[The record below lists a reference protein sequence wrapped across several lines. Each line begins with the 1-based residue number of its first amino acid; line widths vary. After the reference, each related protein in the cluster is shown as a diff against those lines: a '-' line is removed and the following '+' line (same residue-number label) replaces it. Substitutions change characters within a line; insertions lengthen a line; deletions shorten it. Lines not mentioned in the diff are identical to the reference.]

1 MKKYEFNFVSKIALS
16 FLLVISMIL
25 PYLTVVKAET
35 TEAIGVGEAVNQ
47 FDPNSARNNV
57 TVEGYI
63 VGFVKG
69 ETSYSVIADS
79 DTNLAIAD
87 TPGETDVTK
96 MLYIQLPTS
105 PSSYRANFGLKINPS
120 NLGKKIKITGTL
132 DKYFGS
138 HAGLK
143 SPTSIE
149 SVGSEPTEPTEP
161 TNPSVIEGTIAEARA
176 AVGTDRIVQIQG
188 TVTATP
194 GSWGGKAF
202 YVQDES
208 AGVYVFSNSTEA
220 GSLAVGDIVKIT
232 GKTSLFSGEVQFNS
246 PTIERISSGTA
257 PAPQIVNLPID
268 DSIQGKLITLENVKI
283 KDLASSGT
291 YGTFE
296 FKAADAENNEL
307 LIRHDNR
314 TGYQFSQFEA
324 DGFNN
329 NDVITVTGIA
339 SIFNGAYQLKT
350 LNAESFQLVLNY
362 EPTEVTNVK
371 AFPATGEVFAGTKV
385 TLSTDTPNA
394 TIYYTLDGSEP
405 STASEV
411 YNTAAGIVVNEAMTI
426 KAFATATGLNDSGM
440 TTFNFTIKDAPTH
453 ISITEARNKEIGQV
467 VTVSGIVTAKLETAT
482 AHIQDEDGA
491 AIAIYPVDSLTA
503 KVGDRVLVQGKVDE
517 YSGLKQLTNI
527 SLVGMPV
534 PSTIPEAHIIKSIE
548 VGEDNESKLVT
559 IKNVAITGSGQ
570 NFTGT
575 DDAGTFA
582 IYDKTRDS
590 GLVSGK
596 TYGEIT
602 GIVGQYTNH
611 QLLPLRIIE
620 DVTKVQ
626 DIKASHVGGI
636 TAGTKVT
643 LSTMTEGATI
653 YYTLDGSAP
662 TTASTKYTG
671 EIIVNQ
677 PLTIKAIAV
686 KEGLTNS
693 AIATFVYE
701 MIDTNNATISDI
713 QGASHLSPYVNLAVN
728 DVEGI
733 VTFVINSS
741 SFIMQEGETA
751 FDGVKSTAIKVSKS
765 AHNVV
770 VGDVIKVS
778 GNVTEAG
785 GNSRLRDTQIS
796 ATNIT
801 KTGKAV
807 IPEPLVIGED
817 LFPPNKI
824 IDNDGLAIFD
834 PQEDGIDFWESIEYM
849 RVSFPEARVIGPMY
863 NNDSPIVVPSTTN
876 NTFNVNGGLNIA
888 ADDYNPEKIMLEGV
902 AGKNYDS
909 GDRFNEPLIG
919 FVENFTDGYRLNT
932 NNVFPNVTKAHLQ
945 QEVTH
950 LQPVAD
956 KLNVASYNI
965 ENFSNNPDNTSNEK
979 VDRIAATFVNN
990 MKSPDIITLVEVQ
1003 DNDGQIDSGNADA
1016 SESYMRLI
1024 HAIKAAGG
1032 PAYDWI
1038 DVMPINNTVGG
1049 APGGNIRVGY
1059 LYNPTRVSLVS
1070 GIKGL
1075 GNQANTWTADG
1086 SLALNPG
1093 FVDPSKFV
1101 DTRKPIAA
1109 EFEFQD
1115 ERVVIIGAHLNSK
1128 GGDGSLWGPTQPPV
1142 LESVKKRIQLAQAIN
1157 DFIDEGLAINPNLN
1171 LIVAGDMNDFEFTPA
1186 LETLKGDVLT
1196 NMIDKAPE
1204 QDRFTYF
1211 FQGNNQVLDHILVS
1225 NHLADV
1231 TEIDLIHMNANFTE
1245 AQGRASD
1252 HDPVLVQIDLQ
1263 AGKEEIPTPIVPEN
1277 VYSFNHYKTGKLI
1290 VNRPSIS
1297 LTLGEN
1303 TIIKNGIAVFS
1314 QYAEFHGEGF
1324 ANKTVVISPK
1334 KGNAIIDFKGTKIG
1348 SIIIEGKNVKEIRN
1362 LPAGSTIT
1370 YTKGASAEE
1379 IEFK

>member
-1 MKKYEFNFVSKIALS
+1 MKKNEFNFVSKIALS
-16 FLLVISMIL
+16 FLLVISMIM

-47 FDPNSARNNV
+47 FDPNPL
-57 TVEGYI
+57 
-63 VGFVKG
+63 
-69 ETSYSVIADS
+69 
-79 DTNLAIAD
+79 LA
-87 TPGETDVTK
+87 EV
-96 MLYIQLPTS
+96 
-105 PSSYRANFGLKINPS
+105 
-120 NLGKKIKITGTL
+120 
-132 DKYFGS
+132 
-138 HAGLK
+138 
-143 SPTSIE
+143 
-149 SVGSEPTEPTEP
+149 
-161 TNPSVIEGTIAEARA
+161 TIAEARA
-176 AVGTDRIVQIQG
+176 AVGTDLTVQIQG
-188 TVTATP
+188 TVTTTP
-194 GSWGGKAF
+194 GNWGGKAF

-208 AGVYVFSNSTEA
+208 AGVYVFSSSAEA
-220 GSLAVGDIVKIT
+220 GSLTVGDIVKIT
-232 GKTSLFSGEVQFNS
+232 GKTSLFNGEVQFNS

-257 PAPQIVNLPID
+257 PAPQTVNLPID
-268 DSIQGKLITLENVKI
+268 DSIQGELITLENVKI
-283 KDLASSGT
+283 KDLAPSGT

-296 FKAADAENNEL
+296 FKAVDAAKNEL

-324 DGFNN
+324 NGFNN

-339 SIFNGAYQLKT
+339 SIFNGIYQLKT
-350 LNAESFQLVLNY
+350 LSAESFRLVSNY
-362 EPTEVTNVK
+362 EPIQVETIK
-371 AFPATGEVFAGTKV
+371 ASPATGEVYAGTKV
-385 TLSTDTPNA
+385 TLSTNTPNA
-394 TIYYTLDGSEP
+394 TIYYTIDGSEP

-411 YNTAAGIVVNEAMTI
+411 YDAAAGIVVNEALTI
-426 KAFATATGLNDSGM
+426 KAFAIATGLDDSEM
-440 TTFNFTIKDAPTH
+440 ASFHYAVKNEPTA
-453 ISITEARNKEIGQV
+453 ISITEARNKEIGQNV
-467 VTVSGIVTAKLETAT
+467 IVTGIVTAKLETAT

-503 KVGDRVLVQGKVDE
+503 NVGDRVTVQGQVAE
-517 YSGLKQLTNI
+517 YSGLKQLMNI
-527 SLVGMPV
+527 SLVGLPV
-534 PSTIPEAHIIKSIE
+534 PSTIPEPHIIKSID
-548 VGEDNESKLVT
+548 VAEDNESKLVT

-575 DDAGTFA
+575 DEVGTFA

-611 QLLPLRIIE
+611 QLLPIRIID

-626 DIKASHVGGI
+626 DIKASHVGGV
-636 TAGTKVT
+636 TAGTKVS

-653 YYTLDGSAP
+653 YYTVDGSTP
-662 TTASTKYTG
+662 TTASTKYSG
-671 EIIVNQ
+671 EILVNE
-677 PLTIKAIAV
+677 PMMIKAIAV

-701 MIDTNNATISDI
+701 IIDTKNAKISDI
-713 QGASHLSPYVNLAVN
+713 QGASHKSPYVDLTVN

-741 SFIMQEGETA
+741 NFIMQENESA
-751 FDGVKSTAIKVSKS
+751 FDSVKSTAIKVNKS
-765 AHNVV
+765 GHKVA
-770 VGDVIKVS
+770 VGEVIKVS
-778 GNVTEAG
+778 GNVVEAG
-785 GNSRLRDTQIS
+785 GNSRLTDTQIT

-801 KTGKAV
+801 KTGTAV
-807 IPEPLVIGED
+807 IPKALVIGED

-849 RVSFPEARVIGPMY
+849 RVSFPDARVIGPIY

-888 ADDYNPEKIMLEGV
+888 TDDYNPEKIMLEGV
-902 AGKNYDS
+902 EGKNYDS
-909 GDRFNEPLIG
+909 GDRFNEALIG

-932 NNVFPNVTKAHLQ
+932 NKVFPEVTKANHQ

-950 LQPVAD
+950 LEPVAD

-965 ENFSNNPDNTSNEK
+965 ENFSNNPANTSNEK
-979 VDRIAATFVNN
+979 VARIAATFVNN

-1003 DNDGQIDSGNADA
+1003 DNDGQTDSGNADA

-1024 HAIKAAGG
+1024 NAIKAAGG

-1059 LYNPTRVSLVS
+1059 LYNPMRVSLVT
-1070 GIKGL
+1070 GIKGM
-1075 GNQANTWTADG
+1075 GDQANAWTTDG

-1109 EFEFQD
+1109 EFEFQE

-1142 LESVKKRIQLAQAIN
+1142 LESVTKRIQLAQAIN
-1157 DFIDEGLAINPNLN
+1157 DFIDEGLAKNPDLN
-1171 LIVAGDMNDFEFTPA
+1171 IIVAGDMNDFEFTPA
-1186 LETLKGDVLT
+1186 LGTLKGDVLT
-1196 NMIDKAPE
+1196 NMVDKAPE

-1225 NHLADV
+1225 NNLADV
-1231 TEIDLIHMNANFTE
+1231 TDIDLIHINANFTE

-1252 HDPVLVQIDLQ
+1252 HDPVLVQIDLK
-1263 AGKEEIPTPIVPEN
+1263 AGKEEIPTPIKPEN
-1277 VYSFNHYKTGKLI
+1277 VYSFNNYKTGKLI
-1290 VNRPSIS
+1290 VNRPSVS

-1303 TIIKNGIAVFS
+1303 TNIKNGIAVFS
-1314 QYAEFHGEGF
+1314 EYAEFHGVGF
-1324 ANKTVVISPK
+1324 ADKTVTISPK

-1348 SIIIEGKNVKEIRN
+1348 EIIIEGKNVKEIRN
-1362 LPAGSTIT
+1362 LPAGANIA

>member
-1 MKKYEFNFVSKIALS
+1 MKRYKINFVSKIALS

-25 PYLTVVKAET
+25 PYFTVVKADT

-47 FDPNSARNNV
+47 FDPTTVKSNV

-63 VGFVKG
+63 VGFAKS

-79 DTNLAIAD
+79 DTNIAIAD

-96 MLYIQLPTS
+96 MLYIQLP
-105 PSSYRANFGLKINPS
+105 SSYRANFGLYTNPS
-120 NLGKKIKITGTL
+120 NLGKKVKITGSL
-132 DKYFGS
+132 EKYFGN

-149 SVGSEPTEPTEP
+149 FVGDDTTEP
-161 TNPSVIEGTIAEARA
+161 NPPETATIAEARA
-176 AVGTDRIVQIQG
+176 AVGTDRTVQIQG
-188 TVTATP
+188 TVTTTP

-202 YVQDES
+202 YVQDET
-208 AGVYVFSNSTEA
+208 AGVYVFSSSAEA

-232 GKTSLFSGEVQFNS
+232 GKTSLYSGEVQFNS
-246 PTIERISSGTA
+246 PTIERLSTGTA
-257 PAPQIVNLPID
+257 PAPQTVTLPID
-268 DSIQGKLITLENVKI
+268 DSLQGELITIENVKI
-283 KDLASSGT
+283 KDLAPSGT

-296 FKAADAENNEL
+296 FKAVDAANNEL

-329 NDVITVTGIA
+329 KDVITVTGIA
-339 SIFNGAYQLKT
+339 SIFNGTYQLKT
-350 LNAESFQLVLNY
+350 LSAESFQLVSNY
-362 EPTEVTNVK
+362 EPTQVGNIK
-371 AFPATGEVFAGTKV
+371 ALPATGEVYAGTKV

-394 TIYYTLDGSEP
+394 TIYYTIDGTEP
-405 STASEV
+405 TTASEI
-411 YNTAAGIVVNEAMTI
+411 YDAAAGIVVNKAMTI
-426 KAFATATGLNDSGM
+426 KAFATATGLDDSEVAS
-440 TTFNFTIKDAPTH
+440 FNFTVKEEPTV
-453 ISITEARNKEIGQV
+453 ISITEARNKEIGQTV
-467 VTVSGIVTAKLETAT
+467 IVSGIVTAKLETAT

-491 AIAIYPVDSLTA
+491 AIAIYPADSLA
-503 KVGDRVLVQGKVDE
+503 ANVGDRVTVQGQVAE
-517 YSGLKQLTNI
+517 YSGLKQLMNI
-527 SLVGMPV
+527 SLVGVPV
-534 PSTIPEAHIIKSIE
+534 PSTIPEPHIIKSNE
-548 VGEDNESKLVT
+548 VAEDNESKLVT

-575 DDAGTFA
+575 DEVGTFA

-602 GIVGQYTNH
+602 GIIGQYTNH
-611 QLLPLRIIE
+611 QLLPIRIIE

-626 DIKASHVGGI
+626 DIKASHVGGV
-636 TAGTKVT
+636 TAGTKVS

-653 YYTLDGSAP
+653 YYTMDGSTP
-662 TTASTKYTG
+662 TTASTKYTE
-671 EIIVNQ
+671 EILVNK
-677 PLTIKAIAV
+677 PMTIKAIAV

-701 MIDTNNATISDI
+701 IIDTKNAKISDI
-713 QGASHLSPYVNLAVN
+713 QGASHTSPYVDLTVN

-741 SFIMQEGETA
+741 SFIMQEVDSA
-751 FDGVKSTAIKVSKS
+751 FDGVKSTAIKVNKS
-765 AHNVV
+765 AHNVA
-770 VGDVIKVS
+770 VGDIIKVS
-778 GNVTEAG
+778 GKVMEEG
-785 GNSRLRDTQIS
+785 GNSRLKDTQIS
-796 ATNIT
+796 AANIT
-801 KTGKAV
+801 KTGTAV
-807 IPEPLVIGED
+807 IPEALVIGED

-824 IDNDGLAIFD
+824 IDNDAFSIFD

-849 RVSFPEARVIGPMY
+849 RVSFPEARVIGPIY

-909 GDRFNEPLIG
+909 GDRFNEALIG

-932 NNVFPNVTKAHLQ
+932 NKVFPEVTKANIQ

-950 LQPVAD
+950 LEPVAD

-965 ENFSNNPDNTSNEK
+965 ENFSNNPANTSNEK
-979 VDRIAATFVNN
+979 VARIASTFVKN

-1024 HAIKAAGG
+1024 NAIKAAGG

-1059 LYNPTRVSLVS
+1059 LYNPTRVSLVT
-1070 GIKGL
+1070 GTKGL
-1075 GNQANTWTADG
+1075 GDQANTWTADG

-1109 EFEFQD
+1109 EFEFQE

-1142 LESVKKRIQLAQAIN
+1142 LESVTKRIQLAQAIN
-1157 DFIDEGLAINPNLN
+1157 DFIDEGLAINPELN
-1171 LIVAGDMNDFEFTPA
+1171 IIVAGDMNDFEFTPA

-1196 NMIDKAPE
+1196 NMVDKAPE

-1225 NHLADV
+1225 NNLADDAK
-1231 TEIDLIHMNANFTE
+1231 IDLIHMNANFTE

-1252 HDPVLVQIDLQ
+1252 HDPVLVQIDLK
-1263 AGKEEIPTPIVPEN
+1263 AGNEEVPTPIIPEN
-1277 VYSFNHYKTGKLI
+1277 VYNFDNYKTGKLI
-1290 VNRPSIS
+1290 MNRESIS
-1297 LTLGEN
+1297 LTLGKN
-1303 TIIKNGIAVFS
+1303 TNIKNGIAVFS
-1314 QYAEFHGEGF
+1314 EYAEFHGEGF
-1324 ANKTVVISPK
+1324 ADKTVTISPK
-1334 KGNAIIDFKGTKIG
+1334 KGNAIIDFKGTQIG
-1348 SIIIEGKNVKEIRN
+1348 KIIIEGKNVKEIRN
-1362 LPAGSTIT
+1362 LPTEANIT
-1370 YTKGASAEE
+1370 YTKGASEEE

>member
-1 MKKYEFNFVSKIALS
+1 MKKYEFNFVSKMALS
-16 FLLVISMIL
+16 FILVISMML
-25 PYLTVVKAET
+25 PYLSVVKAET
-35 TEAIGVGEAVNQ
+35 TEAIGVEEAVNQ
-47 FDPNSARNNV
+47 FDS
-57 TVEGYI
+57 
-63 VGFVKG
+63 
-69 ETSYSVIADS
+69 TSE
-79 DTNLAIAD
+79 L
-87 TPGETDVTK
+87 
-96 MLYIQLPTS
+96 
-105 PSSYRANFGLKINPS
+105 
-120 NLGKKIKITGTL
+120 
-132 DKYFGS
+132 
-138 HAGLK
+138 
-143 SPTSIE
+143 
-149 SVGSEPTEPTEP
+149 
-161 TNPSVIEGTIAEARA
+161 TIAEARA
-176 AVGTDRIVQIQG
+176 AVGTDRTVQIQG
-188 TVTATP
+188 TVTTTP
-194 GSWGGKAF
+194 GNWGSKAF

-208 AGVYVFSNSTEA
+208 AGVYVYSSSAEA
-220 GSLAVGDIVKIT
+220 GSLTVGDIVKIT
-232 GKTSLFSGEVQFNS
+232 GKTSLYNGEVQFNS
-246 PTIERISSGTA
+246 PTIERISTGTA
-257 PAPQIVNLPID
+257 PAPQTVNLPID
-268 DSIQGKLITLENVKI
+268 DSIQGELITLENVKI
-283 KDLASSGT
+283 KDLRSSGT
-291 YGTFE
+291 SGTFE
-296 FKAADAENNEL
+296 FKAVDAANNEL

-314 TGYQFSQFEA
+314 TGYQLSQFEA

-339 SIFNGAYQLKT
+339 SIFNGTYQLKT
-350 LNAESFQLVLNY
+350 LKAESFQLVLNY
-362 EPTEVTNVK
+362 EPTQVANIK
-371 AFPATGEVFAGTKV
+371 AFPATGEVYAGTKV

-394 TIYYTLDGSEP
+394 TIYYTTDGSEP

-411 YNTAAGIVVNEAMTI
+411 NDAAAGIVVNKAMTI
-426 KAFATATGLNDSGM
+426 KAFATATGLNDSEM
-440 TTFNFTIKDAPTH
+440 ASFNYAVKEEPTV
-453 ISITEARNKEIGQV
+453 ISITEARNKEVGQNV
-467 VTVSGIVTAKLETAT
+467 IISGIVTAKLETAT

-491 AIAIYPVDSLTA
+491 AIAIYPVDRLTA
-503 KVGDRVLVQGKVDE
+503 NVGDRVTVQGQVAE
-517 YSGLKQLTNI
+517 YSGLKQLINI

-534 PSTIPEAHIIKSIE
+534 PSTIPEPHIIKSIE
-548 VGEDNESKLVT
+548 VAEDNESKLVT

-575 DDAGTFA
+575 DEVGTFA

-611 QLLPLRIIE
+611 QLLPIRIIE

-626 DIKASHVGGI
+626 DIKPSHVGGV

-653 YYTLDGSAP
+653 YYTVDGSTP

-671 EIIVNQ
+671 EILVNN
-677 PLTIKAIAV
+677 PMTIKAVAV
-686 KEGLTNS
+686 KEGLANS
-693 AIATFVYE
+693 TIAIFIYE
-701 MIDTNNATISDI
+701 IIDTENATISDI
-713 QGASHLSPYVNLAVN
+713 QGASHISPYVDLTVN

-733 VTFVINSS
+733 VTFVINST
-741 SFIMQEGETA
+741 SFIMQEVESE
-751 FDGVKSTAIKVSKS
+751 FDGVKSTAIKVNKS

-770 VGDVIKVS
+770 VGEIIKVS
-778 GNVTEAG
+778 GNVKEEG
-785 GNSRLRDTQIS
+785 GNSRLKDTQIS

-801 KTGKAV
+801 KTGTAA
-807 IPEPLVIGED
+807 IPEALVIGKD
-817 LFPPNKI
+817 LIPPTKI
-824 IDNDGLAIFD
+824 IDNDAFAIFD

-849 RVSFPEARVIGPMY
+849 RTSFPDARVIGPIY

-902 AGKNYDS
+902 AGKNYES
-909 GDRFNEPLIG
+909 GDRFNEALIG

-932 NNVFPNVTKAHLQ
+932 NKVFPEVTKANLQ

-950 LQPVAD
+950 LEPVAD
-956 KLNVASYNI
+956 KLNVASYNV
-965 ENFSNNPDNTSNEK
+965 ENFSNNLANTSNEK
-979 VDRIAATFVNN
+979 VARIAATFVNN

-1024 HAIKAAGG
+1024 NAIKAAGG

-1059 LYNPTRVSLVS
+1059 LYNPTRVSLVT
-1070 GIKGL
+1070 GIKGV
-1075 GNQANTWTADG
+1075 GDQANKWTADG

-1093 FVDPSKFV
+1093 FVDPSKFA

-1109 EFEFQD
+1109 EFEFQE

-1142 LESVKKRIQLAQAIN
+1142 LESVTKRLQLAQAIN
-1157 DFIDEGLAINPNLN
+1157 DFIDEGLAINPDLN
-1171 LIVAGDMNDFEFTPA
+1171 FIVAGDMNDFEFTPA

-1204 QDRFTYF
+1204 TDRFTYF

-1225 NHLADV
+1225 NNLADV
-1231 TEIDLIHMNANFTE
+1231 TDIDLIHINANFTE

-1252 HDPVLVQIDLQ
+1252 HDPVLVQIDLK
-1263 AGKEEIPTPIVPEN
+1263 AGKEEIPTPIIPEN
-1277 VYSFNHYKTGKLI
+1277 VYSFNNYKTGKLI
-1290 VNRPSIS
+1290 VNRPSVS

-1314 QYAEFHGEGF
+1314 EYAEFHGVGF
-1324 ANKTVVISPK
+1324 VDKTVTISPK

-1348 SIIIEGKNVKEIRN
+1348 EIIIEGKNVKEIRN
-1362 LPAGSTIT
+1362 LPAGTTIT
-1370 YTKGASAEE
+1370 YTKGASAAE

>member
-1 MKKYEFNFVSKIALS
+1 MKKNEFNFVSKIALS
-16 FLLVISMIL
+16 FLLVISMIM

-47 FDPNSARNNV
+47 FDPNPL
-57 TVEGYI
+57 
-63 VGFVKG
+63 
-69 ETSYSVIADS
+69 
-79 DTNLAIAD
+79 LA
-87 TPGETDVTK
+87 EV
-96 MLYIQLPTS
+96 
-105 PSSYRANFGLKINPS
+105 
-120 NLGKKIKITGTL
+120 
-132 DKYFGS
+132 
-138 HAGLK
+138 
-143 SPTSIE
+143 
-149 SVGSEPTEPTEP
+149 
-161 TNPSVIEGTIAEARA
+161 TIAEARA
-176 AVGTDRIVQIQG
+176 AVGTDLTVQIQG
-188 TVTATP
+188 TVTTTP
-194 GSWGGKAF
+194 GNWGGKAF

-208 AGVYVFSNSTEA
+208 AGVYVFSSSTEA
-220 GSLAVGDIVKIT
+220 GSLVVGDIVKIT
-232 GKTSLFSGEVQFNS
+232 GKTSLFNGEVQFNS

-257 PAPQIVNLPID
+257 PAPQTVNLPID
-268 DSIQGKLITLENVKI
+268 DSIQGELITLENVKI
-283 KDLASSGT
+283 KDLAPSGT

-296 FKAADAENNEL
+296 FKAVDAAKNEL

-324 DGFNN
+324 NGFNN

-339 SIFNGAYQLKT
+339 SIFNGIYQLKT
-350 LNAESFQLVLNY
+350 LSAESFRLVSNY
-362 EPTEVTNVK
+362 EPIQVETIK
-371 AFPATGEVFAGTKV
+371 ASPATGEVYAGTKV
-385 TLSTDTPNA
+385 TLSTNTPNA
-394 TIYYTLDGSEP
+394 TIYYTIDGSEP

-411 YNTAAGIVVNEAMTI
+411 YDAAAGIVVNEALTI
-426 KAFATATGLNDSGM
+426 KAFAIATGLDDSEM
-440 TTFNFTIKDAPTH
+440 ASFHYAVKNEPTA
-453 ISITEARNKEIGQV
+453 ISITEARNKEIGQNV
-467 VTVSGIVTAKLETAT
+467 IVTGIVTAKLETAT

-503 KVGDRVLVQGKVDE
+503 NVGDRVTVQGQVAE
-517 YSGLKQLTNI
+517 YSGLKQLMNI
-527 SLVGMPV
+527 SLVGLPV
-534 PSTIPEAHIIKSIE
+534 PSTIPEPHIIKSID
-548 VGEDNESKLVT
+548 VAEDNESKLVT

-575 DDAGTFA
+575 DEVGTFA

-611 QLLPLRIIE
+611 QLLPIRIID

-626 DIKASHVGGI
+626 DIKASHVGGV
-636 TAGTKVT
+636 TAGTKVS

-653 YYTLDGSAP
+653 YYTVDGSTP
-662 TTASTKYTG
+662 TTASTKYSG
-671 EIIVNQ
+671 EILVNE
-677 PLTIKAIAV
+677 PMMIKAIAV

-701 MIDTNNATISDI
+701 IIDTKNAKISDI
-713 QGASHLSPYVNLAVN
+713 QGASHKSPYVDLTVN

-741 SFIMQEGETA
+741 NFIMQENESA
-751 FDGVKSTAIKVSKS
+751 FDSVKSTAIKVNKS
-765 AHNVV
+765 GHKVA
-770 VGDVIKVS
+770 VGEVIKVS
-778 GNVTEAG
+778 GNVVEAG
-785 GNSRLRDTQIS
+785 GNSRLTDTQIT

-801 KTGKAV
+801 KTGTAV
-807 IPEPLVIGED
+807 IPKALVIGED

-849 RVSFPEARVIGPMY
+849 RVSFPDARVIGPIY

-888 ADDYNPEKIMLEGV
+888 TDDYNPEKIMLEGV
-902 AGKNYDS
+902 EGKNYDS
-909 GDRFNEPLIG
+909 GDRFNEALIG

-932 NNVFPNVTKAHLQ
+932 NKVFPEVTKANHQ

-950 LQPVAD
+950 LEPVAD

-965 ENFSNNPDNTSNEK
+965 ENFSNNPANTSNEK
-979 VDRIAATFVNN
+979 VARIAATFVNN

-1003 DNDGQIDSGNADA
+1003 DNDGQTDSGNADA

-1024 HAIKAAGG
+1024 NAIKAAGG

-1059 LYNPTRVSLVS
+1059 LYNPMRVSLVT
-1070 GIKGL
+1070 GIKGM
-1075 GNQANTWTADG
+1075 GDQANAWTTDG

-1109 EFEFQD
+1109 EFEFQE

-1142 LESVKKRIQLAQAIN
+1142 LESVTKRIQLAQAIN
-1157 DFIDEGLAINPNLN
+1157 DFIDEGLAKNPDLN
-1171 LIVAGDMNDFEFTPA
+1171 IIVAGDMNDFEFTPA
-1186 LETLKGDVLT
+1186 LGTLKGDVLT
-1196 NMIDKAPE
+1196 NMVDKAPE

-1225 NHLADV
+1225 NNLADV
-1231 TEIDLIHMNANFTE
+1231 TDIDLIHINANFTE

-1252 HDPVLVQIDLQ
+1252 HDPVLVQIDLK
-1263 AGKEEIPTPIVPEN
+1263 AGKEEIPTPIKPEN
-1277 VYSFNHYKTGKLI
+1277 VYSFNNYKTGKLI
-1290 VNRPSIS
+1290 VNRPSVS

-1303 TIIKNGIAVFS
+1303 TNIKNGIAVFS
-1314 QYAEFHGEGF
+1314 EYAEFHGVGF
-1324 ANKTVVISPK
+1324 ADKTVTISPK

-1348 SIIIEGKNVKEIRN
+1348 EIIIEGKNVKEIRN
-1362 LPAGSTIT
+1362 LPAGANIA

>member
-1 MKKYEFNFVSKIALS
+1 MKKYECKIVTKIALS
-16 FLLVISMIL
+16 FLLVISMIS
-25 PYLTVVKAET
+25 PYFTVVRAE

-47 FDPNSARNNV
+47 FDPTIVMSNV

-63 VGFVKG
+63 VGFAKS

-79 DTNLAIAD
+79 DTNIAIAD

-96 MLYIQLPTS
+96 MLYIQLP
-105 PSSYRANFGLKINPS
+105 SSYRANFGLFTNPS
-120 NLGKKIKITGTL
+120 NLGKKVKITGSL
-132 DKYFGS
+132 EKYFS
-138 HAGLK
+138 NHAGLK
-143 SPTSIE
+143 SPTSME
-149 SVGSEPTEPTEP
+149 FVRDDTTEPNPPETE
-161 TNPSVIEGTIAEARA
+161 VTIAEARA
-176 AVGTDRIVQIQG
+176 AVGTDRTVQIQG
-188 TVTATP
+188 TVTTTP

-202 YVQDES
+202 YVQDET
-208 AGVYVFSNSTEA
+208 AGVYVFSSSAEA
-220 GSLAVGDIVKIT
+220 GSLAVGDVVKIT
-232 GKTSLFSGEVQFNS
+232 GKTSLYSGEVQFNS
-246 PTIERISSGTA
+246 PTIERLSTGTA
-257 PAPQIVNLPID
+257 PAPQTVTLPID
-268 DSIQGKLITLENVKI
+268 DSLQGELITLENVKI
-283 KDLASSGT
+283 KDLAPSGT

-296 FKAADAENNEL
+296 FKAVDAANNEL

-339 SIFNGAYQLKT
+339 SIFNGTYQLKT
-350 LNAESFQLVLNY
+350 LSAESFQLVSNY
-362 EPTEVTNVK
+362 EPTQVGNIK
-371 AFPATGEVFAGTKV
+371 ALPAAGEVYAGTKV

-394 TIYYTLDGSEP
+394 TIYYTIDGSEP
-405 STASEV
+405 SIASEV
-411 YNTAAGIVVNEAMTI
+411 YDAAAGIVVDKVMTI
-426 KAFATATGLNDSGM
+426 KAFATATGLDDSHIAS
-440 TTFNFTIKDAPTH
+440 FNYTVKEEPTV
-453 ISITEARNKEIGQV
+453 ISITEARNKEIGQTV
-467 VTVSGIVTAKLETAT
+467 IVTGIVTAKLETAT
-482 AHIQDEDGA
+482 AHIQDDGA
-491 AIAIYPVDSLTA
+491 AIAIYPVDSLA
-503 KVGDRVLVQGKVDE
+503 ANVGDRVTVQGQVAE

-534 PSTIPEAHIIKSIE
+534 PSTIPEPHIIKSNE
-548 VGEDNESKLVT
+548 VAEGNESRLVT

-575 DDAGTFA
+575 DEVGTFA

-626 DIKASHVGGI
+626 DIKASHVGGV
-636 TAGTKVT
+636 TAGTKVS

-653 YYTLDGSAP
+653 YYTVDGSTP
-662 TTASTKYTG
+662 TTASAKYTE
-671 EIIVNQ
+671 EILVNK
-677 PLTIKAIAV
+677 PMTLKAIAV

-701 MIDTNNATISDI
+701 IIDTKNAKISDI
-713 QGASHLSPYVNLAVN
+713 QGASHKSPYVDLTVS

-733 VTFVINSS
+733 VTFVINST
-741 SFIMQEGETA
+741 SFIMQENESS
-751 FDGVKSTAIKVSKS
+751 FDGVKSTAIKVNKTG
-765 AHNVV
+765 HNVA
-770 VGDVIKVS
+770 VGDLIKVS
-778 GNVTEAG
+778 GNVIEAG
-785 GNSRLRDTQIS
+785 GNSRLTDTQIS
-796 ATNIT
+796 AANIT
-801 KTGKAV
+801 KTGTAG
-807 IPEPLVIGED
+807 IPEALVIGKD

-824 IDNDGLAIFD
+824 IDNDSFAIFD

-849 RVSFPEARVIGPMY
+849 LVSFPDARVIGPIY

-909 GDRFNEPLIG
+909 GDRFNEALIG

-932 NNVFPNVTKAHLQ
+932 NKVFPEVTKANLQ

-950 LQPVAD
+950 LEPVAD

-965 ENFSNNPDNTSNEK
+965 ENFSNNPANTSNEK
-979 VDRIAATFVNN
+979 VARIAATFVNN

-1003 DNDGQIDSGNADA
+1003 DNDGQTDSGNADA
-1016 SESYMRLI
+1016 SESYLRLI

-1059 LYNPTRVSLVS
+1059 LYNPERVSLVS
-1070 GIKGL
+1070 GIKGM
-1075 GNQANTWTADG
+1075 GDQKNTWTADG
-1086 SLALNPG
+1086 NLTLNPG

-1109 EFEFQD
+1109 EFEFQN

-1157 DFIDEGLAINPNLN
+1157 DFIDEGLAINPDLN
-1171 LIVAGDMNDFEFTPA
+1171 IIVAGDMNDFEFTPA
-1186 LETLKGDVLT
+1186 LQTLKGDVLT

-1231 TEIDLIHMNANFTE
+1231 TEIDLIHINANFSE

-1252 HDPVLVQIDLQ
+1252 HDPVLVQIDLK
-1263 AGKEEIPTPIVPEN
+1263 AGNVEIPTPIIPEN
-1277 VYSFNHYKTGKLI
+1277 VYNFDNYKTGKLI
-1290 VNRPSIS
+1290 MNRPSIS
-1297 LTLGEN
+1297 LTLGKN
-1303 TIIKNGIAVFS
+1303 TNIKNGIAVFS
-1314 QYAEFHGEGF
+1314 EYAEFHGEGF
-1324 ANKTVVISPK
+1324 ADKTVTISPK

-1348 SIIIEGKNVKEIRN
+1348 EIIIEGKNVKEIRN
-1362 LPAGSTIT
+1362 LPDGATIT
-1370 YTKGASAEE
+1370 YTKGASAEQ

>member
-1 MKKYEFNFVSKIALS
+1 MKRYKINFVSKIALS

-47 FDPNSARNNV
+47 FDPTTVKSNV

-63 VGFVKG
+63 VGFAKS

-79 DTNLAIAD
+79 DTNIAIAD

-96 MLYIQLPTS
+96 MLYIQLP
-105 PSSYRANFGLKINPS
+105 SSYRANFGLYTNPS
-120 NLGKKIKITGTL
+120 NLGKKVKITGSL
-132 DKYFGS
+132 EKYFGN

-149 SVGSEPTEPTEP
+149 FVGDDTTEPNPPGTE
-161 TNPSVIEGTIAEARA
+161 VTIAEARA
-176 AVGTDRIVQIQG
+176 VVGTDRTVQIQG
-188 TVTATP
+188 TVTTTP

-202 YVQDES
+202 YVQDET
-208 AGVYVFSNSTEA
+208 AGVYVFSSSAEA

-232 GKTSLFSGEVQFNS
+232 GKTSLYSGEVQFNS
-246 PTIERISSGTA
+246 PTIERISTGTA
-257 PAPQIVNLPID
+257 PAPQTVNLPID
-268 DSIQGKLITLENVKI
+268 DSIQGELITLENVRI
-283 KDLASSGT
+283 KDLAPSGT

-296 FKAADAENNEL
+296 FKAVDAANNEL

-339 SIFNGAYQLKT
+339 SIFNGTYQLKT
-350 LNAESFQLVLNY
+350 LSAESFQLVSNY
-362 EPTEVTNVK
+362 EPTQVGNIK
-371 AFPATGEVFAGTKV
+371 ALPATGEVYAGTKV

-394 TIYYTLDGSEP
+394 TIYYTIDGSEP
-405 STASEV
+405 TTASEV
-411 YNTAAGIVVNEAMTI
+411 YDAAAGIVVNEAMTI
-426 KAFATATGLNDSGM
+426 KAFATATGLNDSEVAS
-440 TTFNFTIKDAPTH
+440 FNFTVKEEPTV
-453 ISITEARNKEIGQV
+453 ISITEARNKEIGQTV
-467 VTVSGIVTAKLETAT
+467 IVSGIVTAKLETAT

-491 AIAIYPVDSLTA
+491 AIAIYPADSLA
-503 KVGDRVLVQGKVDE
+503 ANVGDRVTVQGQVAE
-517 YSGLKQLTNI
+517 YSGLKQLMNI
-527 SLVGMPV
+527 SLVGVPV
-534 PSTIPEAHIIKSIE
+534 PSTLPEPHIIKSNE
-548 VGEDNESKLVT
+548 VAEDNESKLVT

-575 DDAGTFA
+575 DEVGTFT

-611 QLLPLRIIE
+611 QLLPIRIIE

-626 DIKASHVGGI
+626 DIKASHVGGV
-636 TAGTKVT
+636 TAGTKVS

-653 YYTLDGSAP
+653 YYTVDGSTP
-662 TTASTKYTG
+662 TAASTKYTE
-671 EIIVNQ
+671 EILVNK
-677 PLTIKAIAV
+677 PMTIKAIAV

-701 MIDTNNATISDI
+701 IIDTKNAKISDI
-713 QGASHLSPYVNLAVN
+713 QGASHTSPYVDLTVN

-741 SFIMQEGETA
+741 SFIMQEVDSA
-751 FDGVKSTAIKVSKS
+751 FDGVKSTAIEVNKS
-765 AHNVV
+765 AHNVA
-770 VGDVIKVS
+770 VGDIIKVS
-778 GNVTEAG
+778 GKVTEEG
-785 GNSRLRDTQIS
+785 GNSRLKDTQIS
-796 ATNIT
+796 AANIT
-801 KTGKAV
+801 KTGTTE
-807 IPEPLVIGED
+807 IPEALVIGED
-817 LFPPNKI
+817 LFPPYKI
-824 IDNDGLAIFD
+824 IDNDAFTIFD

-849 RVSFPEARVIGPMY
+849 RVSFPDARVIGPIY

-909 GDRFNEPLIG
+909 GDRFNEALIG

-932 NNVFPNVTKAHLQ
+932 NKVFPEVTKANIH

-950 LQPVAD
+950 LEPVAD

-965 ENFSNNPDNTSNEK
+965 ENFSNNPANTSNEK
-979 VDRIAATFVNN
+979 VDRIASTFVKN

-1024 HAIKAAGG
+1024 NAIKAAGG

-1059 LYNPTRVSLVS
+1059 LYNPTRVSLVT

-1075 GNQANTWTADG
+1075 GDQANTWTADG

-1109 EFEFQD
+1109 EFEFQE

-1142 LESVKKRIQLAQAIN
+1142 LESVTKRIQLAQAIN
-1157 DFIDEGLAINPNLN
+1157 DFIDEGLALNPDLN
-1171 LIVAGDMNDFEFTPA
+1171 IVVAGDMNDFEFTPA
-1186 LETLKGDVLT
+1186 LETLKGGVLT
-1196 NMIDKAPE
+1196 NMVDKAPE

-1225 NHLADV
+1225 NNLADV
-1231 TEIDLIHMNANFTE
+1231 AKIDLVHMNANFTE

-1252 HDPVLVQIDLQ
+1252 HDPVLVQIDLKS
-1263 AGKEEIPTPIVPEN
+1263 GNEEVPTPIIPEN
-1277 VYSFNHYKTGKLI
+1277 VYNFDNYKTGKLI
-1290 VNRPSIS
+1290 MNRESIS
-1297 LTLGEN
+1297 LTLGKN
-1303 TIIKNGIAVFS
+1303 TNIKNGIAVFS
-1314 QYAEFHGEGF
+1314 EYAEFHGEGF
-1324 ANKTVVISPK
+1324 ADKTVTISPK

-1348 SIIIEGKNVKEIRN
+1348 KIIIEGKKVKEIRN
-1362 LPAGSTIT
+1362 LPTEANIT
-1370 YTKGASAEE
+1370 YTKGASEEE

>member
-1 MKKYEFNFVSKIALS
+1 MKKNEFNFVSKIALS
-16 FLLVISMIL
+16 FLLVISMIM

-47 FDPNSARNNV
+47 FDPNPL
-57 TVEGYI
+57 
-63 VGFVKG
+63 
-69 ETSYSVIADS
+69 
-79 DTNLAIAD
+79 LA
-87 TPGETDVTK
+87 EV
-96 MLYIQLPTS
+96 
-105 PSSYRANFGLKINPS
+105 
-120 NLGKKIKITGTL
+120 
-132 DKYFGS
+132 
-138 HAGLK
+138 
-143 SPTSIE
+143 
-149 SVGSEPTEPTEP
+149 
-161 TNPSVIEGTIAEARA
+161 TIAEARA
-176 AVGTDRIVQIQG
+176 TVGTDLTVQIQG
-188 TVTATP
+188 TVTTTP
-194 GSWGGKAF
+194 GNWGGKAI

-208 AGVYVFSNSTEA
+208 AGVYVFSSSTEA
-220 GSLAVGDIVKIT
+220 GSLVVGDIVKIT
-232 GKTSLFSGEVQFNS
+232 GKTSLYNGEVQFNS

-257 PAPQIVNLPID
+257 PAPQTVNLPID
-268 DSIQGKLITLENVKI
+268 DSIQGELITLENVKI
-283 KDLASSGT
+283 KDLAPSGT

-296 FKAADAENNEL
+296 FKAVDAANNEL

-324 DGFNN
+324 NGFNN

-339 SIFNGAYQLKT
+339 SIFNGTYQLKT
-350 LNAESFQLVLNY
+350 LSAESFRLVSNY
-362 EPTEVTNVK
+362 EPIQVETIK
-371 AFPATGEVFAGTKV
+371 ASPATGEVYAGTKV
-385 TLSTDTPNA
+385 TLSTNTPNA
-394 TIYYTLDGSEP
+394 TIYYTIDGSEP

-411 YNTAAGIVVNEAMTI
+411 YDAAAGIVVNEALTI
-426 KAFATATGLNDSGM
+426 KAFAIATGLDDSEVAS
-440 TTFNFTIKDAPTH
+440 FNYAVKNEPTV
-453 ISITEARNKEIGQV
+453 ISITEARNKEIGQNV
-467 VTVSGIVTAKLETAT
+467 IVTGIVTAKLETAT

-503 KVGDRVLVQGKVDE
+503 NVGDRVTVQGQVAE
-517 YSGLKQLTNI
+517 YSGLKQLMNI
-527 SLVGMPV
+527 SLVGLPV
-534 PSTIPEAHIIKSIE
+534 PSTIPEPHIIKSID
-548 VGEDNESKLVT
+548 VAEDNESKLVT
-559 IKNVAITGSGQ
+559 IKNIAITGSGQ

-575 DDAGTFA
+575 DEVGTFA

-611 QLLPLRIIE
+611 QLLPIRIID

-626 DIKASHVGGI
+626 DIKASHVGGV
-636 TAGTKVT
+636 TAGTKVS

-653 YYTLDGSAP
+653 YYTVDGSSP
-662 TTASTKYTG
+662 TTASTKYSG
-671 EIIVNQ
+671 EILVNK
-677 PLTIKAIAV
+677 PMTIKAIAV

-701 MIDTNNATISDI
+701 IIDTKNAKISDI
-713 QGASHLSPYVNLAVN
+713 QGASHKSPYVDLTVN

-733 VTFVINSS
+733 VTFVIDSS
-741 SFIMQEGETA
+741 NFIMQENETA
-751 FDGVKSTAIKVSKS
+751 FDSVKSTAIKVNKS
-765 AHNVV
+765 GHKVA
-770 VGDVIKVS
+770 VGEVIKVS
-778 GNVTEAG
+778 GNVVEAG
-785 GNSRLRDTQIS
+785 GNSRLTDTQIT

-801 KTGKAV
+801 KTGTAV
-807 IPEPLVIGED
+807 IPKALVIGED

-849 RVSFPEARVIGPMY
+849 RVSFPDARVIGPIY

-909 GDRFNEPLIG
+909 GDRFNEALIG

-932 NNVFPNVTKAHLQ
+932 NKVFPEVIKANHQ

-950 LQPVAD
+950 LEPVAD

-965 ENFSNNPDNTSNEK
+965 ENFSNNPANTSNEK
-979 VDRIAATFVNN
+979 VARIAATFVNN

-1003 DNDGQIDSGNADA
+1003 DNDGQTDSGNADA

-1024 HAIKAAGG
+1024 NAIKAEGG

-1059 LYNPTRVSLVS
+1059 LYNPMRVSLVT
-1070 GIKGL
+1070 GIKGM
-1075 GNQANTWTADG
+1075 GDQANAWTTDG

-1109 EFEFQD
+1109 EFEFQE

-1142 LESVKKRIQLAQAIN
+1142 LESVTKRIQLAQAIN
-1157 DFIDEGLAINPNLN
+1157 DFIDEGLAKNPDLN
-1171 LIVAGDMNDFEFTPA
+1171 IIVAGDMNDFEFTPA
-1186 LETLKGDVLT
+1186 LGTLKGDVLT
-1196 NMIDKAPE
+1196 NMVDKAPE

-1225 NHLADV
+1225 NNLADV
-1231 TEIDLIHMNANFTE
+1231 TDIDLIHINANFTE

-1252 HDPVLVQIDLQ
+1252 HDPVLVQIDLK
-1263 AGKEEIPTPIVPEN
+1263 AGKGEMPTPIKPEN
-1277 VYSFNHYKTGKLI
+1277 VYSFNNYKTGKLI
-1290 VNRPSIS
+1290 VNRPSVS

-1303 TIIKNGIAVFS
+1303 TTIKNGIAVFS
-1314 QYAEFHGEGF
+1314 EYAEFHGVGF
-1324 ANKTVVISPK
+1324 ADKTVTISPK

-1348 SIIIEGKNVKEIRN
+1348 EIIIEGKNVKEIRN
-1362 LPAGSTIT
+1362 LPAGANIA

>member
-1 MKKYEFNFVSKIALS
+1 MKRYKINFVSKIALS

-25 PYLTVVKAET
+25 PYFTVVKADS

-47 FDPNSARNNV
+47 FDPTTVKSNV

-63 VGFVKG
+63 VGFAKS

-79 DTNLAIAD
+79 DTNIAIAD

-96 MLYIQLPTS
+96 MLYIQLP
-105 PSSYRANFGLKINPS
+105 SSYRANFGLYTNPS
-120 NLGKKIKITGTL
+120 NLGKKVKITGSL
-132 DKYFGS
+132 EKYFGN

-149 SVGSEPTEPTEP
+149 FVGDDTTEP
-161 TNPSVIEGTIAEARA
+161 NPPETATIAEARA
-176 AVGTDRIVQIQG
+176 AVGTDRTVQIQG
-188 TVTATP
+188 TVTTTP

-202 YVQDES
+202 YVQDET
-208 AGVYVFSNSTEA
+208 AGVYVFSSSAEA

-232 GKTSLFSGEVQFNS
+232 GKTSLYSGEVQFNS
-246 PTIERISSGTA
+246 PTIERLSTGTA
-257 PAPQIVNLPID
+257 PAPQTVTLPID
-268 DSIQGKLITLENVKI
+268 DSLQGELITIENVKI
-283 KDLASSGT
+283 KDLAPSGT

-296 FKAADAENNEL
+296 FKAVDAANNEL

-339 SIFNGAYQLKT
+339 SIFNGTYQLKT
-350 LNAESFQLVLNY
+350 LSAESFQLVSNY
-362 EPTEVTNVK
+362 EPTQVGNIK
-371 AFPATGEVFAGTKV
+371 ALPATGEVYAGTKV
-385 TLSTDTPNA
+385 TLSTNTPNA
-394 TIYYTLDGSEP
+394 IIYYTIDGTEP
-405 STASEV
+405 TTASEI
-411 YNTAAGIVVNEAMTI
+411 YDAAAGIVVNKAMTI
-426 KAFATATGLNDSGM
+426 KAFATATGLDDSEVAS
-440 TTFNFTIKDAPTH
+440 FNFTVKEEPTV
-453 ISITEARNKEIGQV
+453 ISITEARNKEIGQTV
-467 VTVSGIVTAKLETAT
+467 IVSGIVTAKLETAT

-491 AIAIYPVDSLTA
+491 AIAIYPADSLTA
-503 KVGDRVLVQGKVDE
+503 NVGDRVTVQGQVAE
-517 YSGLKQLTNI
+517 YSGLKQLMNI
-527 SLVGMPV
+527 SLVGVPV
-534 PSTIPEAHIIKSIE
+534 PSTLPEPHIIKSNE
-548 VGEDNESKLVT
+548 VAEDNESRLVT

-575 DDAGTFA
+575 DEVGTFA

-602 GIVGQYTNH
+602 GIIGQYTNH
-611 QLLPLRIIE
+611 QLLPIRIIE

-626 DIKASHVGGI
+626 DIKASHVGGV
-636 TAGTKVT
+636 TAGTKVS

-653 YYTLDGSAP
+653 YYTMDGSTP
-662 TTASTKYTG
+662 TTASTKYTE
-671 EIIVNQ
+671 EILVNK
-677 PLTIKAIAV
+677 PMTIKAIAV

-701 MIDTNNATISDI
+701 IIDTKNAKISDI
-713 QGASHLSPYVNLAVN
+713 QGASHTSPYVDLTVN

-741 SFIMQEGETA
+741 SFIMQEVDSA
-751 FDGVKSTAIKVSKS
+751 FDGVKSTAIKVNKS
-765 AHNVV
+765 AHNVA
-770 VGDVIKVS
+770 VGDIIKVS
-778 GNVTEAG
+778 GKVMEEG
-785 GNSRLRDTQIS
+785 GNSRLKDTQIS
-796 ATNIT
+796 AANIT
-801 KTGKAV
+801 KTGTAV
-807 IPEPLVIGED
+807 IPEALVIGED

-824 IDNDGLAIFD
+824 IDNDAFSIFD

-849 RVSFPEARVIGPMY
+849 RVSFPEARVIGPIY

-909 GDRFNEPLIG
+909 GDRFNEALIG

-932 NNVFPNVTKAHLQ
+932 NKVFPEVTKANIQ

-950 LQPVAD
+950 LEPVAD

-965 ENFSNNPDNTSNEK
+965 ENFSNNPANTSNEK
-979 VDRIAATFVNN
+979 VARIASTFVKN

-1024 HAIKAAGG
+1024 NAIKAAGG

-1059 LYNPTRVSLVS
+1059 LYNPTRVSLVT
-1070 GIKGL
+1070 GTKGL
-1075 GNQANTWTADG
+1075 GDQANTWTADG

-1109 EFEFQD
+1109 EFEFQE

-1142 LESVKKRIQLAQAIN
+1142 LESVTKRIQLAQAIN
-1157 DFIDEGLAINPNLN
+1157 DFIDEGLAINPELN
-1171 LIVAGDMNDFEFTPA
+1171 IIVAGDMNDFEFTPA
-1186 LETLKGDVLT
+1186 LETLKGDILT
-1196 NMIDKAPE
+1196 NMVDKAPE

-1225 NHLADV
+1225 NNLADDAK
-1231 TEIDLIHMNANFTE
+1231 IDLIHMNANFTE

-1252 HDPVLVQIDLQ
+1252 HDPVLVQIDLK
-1263 AGKEEIPTPIVPEN
+1263 AGNEEVPTPIIPEN
-1277 VYSFNHYKTGKLI
+1277 VYNFDNYKTGKLI
-1290 VNRPSIS
+1290 MNRESIS
-1297 LTLGEN
+1297 LTLGKN
-1303 TIIKNGIAVFS
+1303 TNIKNGIAVFS
-1314 QYAEFHGEGF
+1314 EYAEFHGEGF
-1324 ANKTVVISPK
+1324 ADKTVTISPK
-1334 KGNAIIDFKGTKIG
+1334 KGNAIIDFKGTQIG
-1348 SIIIEGKNVKEIRN
+1348 KIIIEGKNVKEIRN
-1362 LPAGSTIT
+1362 LPTEANIT
-1370 YTKGASAEE
+1370 YTKGASEEE

>member
-1 MKKYEFNFVSKIALS
+1 MKRYKINFVSKIALS

-25 PYLTVVKAET
+25 PYFTVVKADS

-47 FDPNSARNNV
+47 FDPTTVKSNV

-63 VGFVKG
+63 VGFAKS

-79 DTNLAIAD
+79 DTNIAIAD

-96 MLYIQLPTS
+96 MLYIQLP
-105 PSSYRANFGLKINPS
+105 SSYRANFGLYTNPS
-120 NLGKKIKITGTL
+120 NLGKKVKITGSL
-132 DKYFGS
+132 EKYFGN

-149 SVGSEPTEPTEP
+149 FVGDDTTEP
-161 TNPSVIEGTIAEARA
+161 NPPETATIAEARA
-176 AVGTDRIVQIQG
+176 AVGTDRTVQIQG
-188 TVTATP
+188 TVTTTP

-202 YVQDES
+202 YVQDET
-208 AGVYVFSNSTEA
+208 AGVYVFSSSAEA

-232 GKTSLFSGEVQFNS
+232 GKTSLYSGEVQFNS
-246 PTIERISSGTA
+246 PTIERLSTGTA
-257 PAPQIVNLPID
+257 PAPQTVTLPID
-268 DSIQGKLITLENVKI
+268 DSLQGELITIENVKI
-283 KDLASSGT
+283 KDLAPSGT

-296 FKAADAENNEL
+296 FKAVDAANNEL

-339 SIFNGAYQLKT
+339 SIFNGTYQLKT
-350 LNAESFQLVLNY
+350 LSAESFQLVSNY
-362 EPTEVTNVK
+362 EPTQVGNIK
-371 AFPATGEVFAGTKV
+371 ALPATGEVYAGTKV
-385 TLSTDTPNA
+385 TLSTNTPNA
-394 TIYYTLDGSEP
+394 IIYYTIDGTEP
-405 STASEV
+405 TTASEI
-411 YNTAAGIVVNEAMTI
+411 YDAAAGIVVNKAMTI
-426 KAFATATGLNDSGM
+426 KAFATATGLDDSEVAS
-440 TTFNFTIKDAPTH
+440 FNFTVKEEPTV
-453 ISITEARNKEIGQV
+453 ISITEARNKEIGQTV
-467 VTVSGIVTAKLETAT
+467 IVSGIVTAKLETAT

-491 AIAIYPVDSLTA
+491 AIAIYPADSLTA
-503 KVGDRVLVQGKVDE
+503 NVGDRVTVQGQVAE
-517 YSGLKQLTNI
+517 YSGLKQLMNI
-527 SLVGMPV
+527 SLVGVPV
-534 PSTIPEAHIIKSIE
+534 PSTLPEPHIIKSNE
-548 VGEDNESKLVT
+548 VAEDNESRLVT

-575 DDAGTFA
+575 DEVGTFA

-602 GIVGQYTNH
+602 GIIGQYTNH
-611 QLLPLRIIE
+611 QLLPIRIIE

-626 DIKASHVGGI
+626 DIKASHVGGV
-636 TAGTKVT
+636 TAGTKVS

-653 YYTLDGSAP
+653 YYTMDGSTP
-662 TTASTKYTG
+662 TTASTKYTE
-671 EIIVNQ
+671 EILVNK
-677 PLTIKAIAV
+677 PMTIKAIAV

-701 MIDTNNATISDI
+701 IIDTKNAKISDI
-713 QGASHLSPYVNLAVN
+713 QGASHTSPYVDLTVN

-741 SFIMQEGETA
+741 SFIMQEVDSA
-751 FDGVKSTAIKVSKS
+751 FDGVKSTAIKVNKS
-765 AHNVV
+765 AHNVA
-770 VGDVIKVS
+770 VGDIIKVS
-778 GNVTEAG
+778 GKVMEEG
-785 GNSRLRDTQIS
+785 GNSRLKDTQIS
-796 ATNIT
+796 AANIT
-801 KTGKAV
+801 KTGTAV
-807 IPEPLVIGED
+807 IPEALVIGED

-824 IDNDGLAIFD
+824 IDNDAFSIFD

-849 RVSFPEARVIGPMY
+849 RVSFPEARVIGPIY

-909 GDRFNEPLIG
+909 GDRFNEALIG

-932 NNVFPNVTKAHLQ
+932 NKVFPEVTKANIQ

-950 LQPVAD
+950 LEPVAD

-965 ENFSNNPDNTSNEK
+965 ENFSNNPANTSNEK
-979 VDRIAATFVNN
+979 VARIASTFVKN

-1024 HAIKAAGG
+1024 NAIKAAGG

-1038 DVMPINNTVGG
+1038 DVMPLNNTVGG

-1059 LYNPTRVSLVS
+1059 LYNPTRVSLVT
-1070 GIKGL
+1070 GTKGL
-1075 GNQANTWTADG
+1075 GDQANTWTADG

-1109 EFEFQD
+1109 EFEFQE

-1142 LESVKKRIQLAQAIN
+1142 LESVTKRIQLAQAIN
-1157 DFIDEGLAINPNLN
+1157 DFIDEGLAINPELN
-1171 LIVAGDMNDFEFTPA
+1171 IIVAGDMNDFEFTPA

-1196 NMIDKAPE
+1196 NMVDKAPE

-1225 NHLADV
+1225 NNLADDAK
-1231 TEIDLIHMNANFTE
+1231 IDLIHMNANFTE

-1252 HDPVLVQIDLQ
+1252 HDPVLVQIDLK
-1263 AGKEEIPTPIVPEN
+1263 AGNEEVPTPIIPEN
-1277 VYSFNHYKTGKLI
+1277 VYNFDNYKTGKLI
-1290 VNRPSIS
+1290 MNRESIS
-1297 LTLGEN
+1297 LTLGKN
-1303 TIIKNGIAVFS
+1303 TNIKNGIVVFS
-1314 QYAEFHGEGF
+1314 EYAEFHGEGF
-1324 ANKTVVISPK
+1324 ADKTVTISPK
-1334 KGNAIIDFKGTKIG
+1334 KGNAIIDFKGTQIG
-1348 SIIIEGKNVKEIRN
+1348 KIIIEGKNVKEIRN
-1362 LPAGSTIT
+1362 LPTEANIT
-1370 YTKGASAEE
+1370 YTKGASEEE

>member
-1 MKKYEFNFVSKIALS
+1 MKRYKINFVSKIALS

-25 PYLTVVKAET
+25 PYFTVVKADT

-47 FDPNSARNNV
+47 FDPTTVKSNV

-63 VGFVKG
+63 VGFAKS

-79 DTNLAIAD
+79 DTNIAIAD
-87 TPGETDVTK
+87 TPGETEVTK
-96 MLYIQLPTS
+96 MLYIQLP
-105 PSSYRANFGLKINPS
+105 SSYRANFGLYTNPS
-120 NLGKKIKITGTL
+120 NLGKKVKITGSL
-132 DKYFGS
+132 EKYFGN

-149 SVGSEPTEPTEP
+149 FVGDDTTEP
-161 TNPSVIEGTIAEARA
+161 NPPETATIAEARA
-176 AVGTDRIVQIQG
+176 AVGTDRTVQIQG
-188 TVTATP
+188 TVTTTP

-202 YVQDES
+202 YVQDET
-208 AGVYVFSNSTEA
+208 AGVYVFSSSAEA

-232 GKTSLFSGEVQFNS
+232 GKTSLYSGEVQFNS
-246 PTIERISSGTA
+246 PTIERLSTGTA
-257 PAPQIVNLPID
+257 PAPQTVTLPID
-268 DSIQGKLITLENVKI
+268 DSLQGELITIENVKI
-283 KDLASSGT
+283 KDLAPSGT

-296 FKAADAENNEL
+296 FKAVDAANNEL

-339 SIFNGAYQLKT
+339 SIFNGTYQLKT
-350 LNAESFQLVLNY
+350 LSAESFQLVSNY
-362 EPTEVTNVK
+362 EPTQVGNIK
-371 AFPATGEVFAGTKV
+371 ALPATGEVYAGTKV

-394 TIYYTLDGSEP
+394 TIYYTIDGTEP
-405 STASEV
+405 TTASEI
-411 YNTAAGIVVNEAMTI
+411 YDAAAGIVVNKAMTI
-426 KAFATATGLNDSGM
+426 KAFATATGLDDSEVAS
-440 TTFNFTIKDAPTH
+440 FNFTVKEEPTV
-453 ISITEARNKEIGQV
+453 ISITEARNKEIGQTV
-467 VTVSGIVTAKLETAT
+467 IVSGIVTAKLETAT

-491 AIAIYPVDSLTA
+491 AIAIYPADSLTA
-503 KVGDRVLVQGKVDE
+503 NVGDRVTVQGQVAE
-517 YSGLKQLTNI
+517 YSGLKQLMNI
-527 SLVGMPV
+527 SLVGLPV
-534 PSTIPEAHIIKSIE
+534 PSTLPEPHIIKSNE
-548 VGEDNESKLVT
+548 VAEDNESRLVT

-575 DDAGTFA
+575 DEVGTFA

-602 GIVGQYTNH
+602 GIIGQYTNH
-611 QLLPLRIIE
+611 QLLPIRIIE

-626 DIKASHVGGI
+626 DIKASHVGGV
-636 TAGTKVT
+636 TAGTKVS

-653 YYTLDGSAP
+653 YYTMDGSTP
-662 TTASTKYTG
+662 TTASTKYTE
-671 EIIVNQ
+671 EILVNK
-677 PLTIKAIAV
+677 PMTIKAIAV

-701 MIDTNNATISDI
+701 IIDTKNAKISDI
-713 QGASHLSPYVNLAVN
+713 QGASHTSPYVDLTVN

-741 SFIMQEGETA
+741 SFIMQEVDSA
-751 FDGVKSTAIKVSKS
+751 FDGVKSTAIKVNKS
-765 AHNVV
+765 AHNVA
-770 VGDVIKVS
+770 VGDIIKVS
-778 GNVTEAG
+778 GKVMEEG
-785 GNSRLRDTQIS
+785 GNSRLKDTQIS
-796 ATNIT
+796 AANIT
-801 KTGKAV
+801 KTGTAV
-807 IPEPLVIGED
+807 IPEALVIGED

-824 IDNDGLAIFD
+824 IDNDAFSIFD

-849 RVSFPEARVIGPMY
+849 RVSFPEARVIGPIY

-909 GDRFNEPLIG
+909 GDRFNEALIG

-932 NNVFPNVTKAHLQ
+932 NKVFPEVTKANIQ

-950 LQPVAD
+950 LEPVAD

-965 ENFSNNPDNTSNEK
+965 ENFSNNPANTSNEK
-979 VDRIAATFVNN
+979 VARIASTFVKN

-1024 HAIKAAGG
+1024 NAIKAAGG

-1038 DVMPINNTVGG
+1038 DVMPLNNTVGG

-1059 LYNPTRVSLVS
+1059 LYNPTRVSLVT
-1070 GIKGL
+1070 GTKGL
-1075 GNQANTWTADG
+1075 GDQANTWTADG

-1109 EFEFQD
+1109 EFEFQE

-1142 LESVKKRIQLAQAIN
+1142 LESVTKRIQLAQAIN
-1157 DFIDEGLAINPNLN
+1157 DFIDEGLAINPELN
-1171 LIVAGDMNDFEFTPA
+1171 IIVAGDMNDFEFTPA

-1196 NMIDKAPE
+1196 NMVDKAPE

-1225 NHLADV
+1225 NNLADDAK
-1231 TEIDLIHMNANFTE
+1231 IDLIHMNANFTE

-1252 HDPVLVQIDLQ
+1252 HDPVLVQIDLK
-1263 AGKEEIPTPIVPEN
+1263 AGNEEVPTPIIPEN
-1277 VYSFNHYKTGKLI
+1277 VYNFDNYKTGKLI
-1290 VNRPSIS
+1290 MNRESIS
-1297 LTLGEN
+1297 LTLGKN
-1303 TIIKNGIAVFS
+1303 TNIKNGIAVFS
-1314 QYAEFHGEGF
+1314 EYAEFHGEGF
-1324 ANKTVVISPK
+1324 ADKTVTISPK
-1334 KGNAIIDFKGTKIG
+1334 KGNAIIDFKGTQIG
-1348 SIIIEGKNVKEIRN
+1348 KIIIEGKNVKEIRN
-1362 LPAGSTIT
+1362 LPTEANIT
-1370 YTKGASAEE
+1370 YTKGASEEE

>member
-1 MKKYEFNFVSKIALS
+1 MKRYKINFVSKIALS

-25 PYLTVVKAET
+25 PYFTVVKADS

-47 FDPNSARNNV
+47 FDPTTVKSNV

-63 VGFVKG
+63 VGFAKS

-79 DTNLAIAD
+79 DTNIAIAD

-96 MLYIQLPTS
+96 MLYIQLP
-105 PSSYRANFGLKINPS
+105 SSYRANFGLYTNPS
-120 NLGKKIKITGTL
+120 NLGKKVKITGSL
-132 DKYFGS
+132 EKYFGN

-149 SVGSEPTEPTEP
+149 FVGDDTTEP
-161 TNPSVIEGTIAEARA
+161 NPPETATIAEARA
-176 AVGTDRIVQIQG
+176 AVGTDRTVQIQG
-188 TVTATP
+188 TVTTTP

-202 YVQDES
+202 YVQDET
-208 AGVYVFSNSTEA
+208 AGVYVFSSSAEA

-232 GKTSLFSGEVQFNS
+232 GKTSLYSGEVQFNS
-246 PTIERISSGTA
+246 PTIERLSTGTA
-257 PAPQIVNLPID
+257 PAPQTVTLPID
-268 DSIQGKLITLENVKI
+268 DSLQGELITIENVKI
-283 KDLASSGT
+283 KDLAPSGT

-296 FKAADAENNEL
+296 FKAVDAANNEL

-339 SIFNGAYQLKT
+339 SIFNGTYQLKT
-350 LNAESFQLVLNY
+350 LSAESFQLVSNY
-362 EPTEVTNVK
+362 EPTQVGSVK
-371 AFPATGEVFAGTKV
+371 ALPATGEVYAGTKV

-394 TIYYTLDGSEP
+394 TIYYTIDGTEP
-405 STASEV
+405 TTASEI
-411 YNTAAGIVVNEAMTI
+411 YDAAAGIVVNKAMTI
-426 KAFATATGLNDSGM
+426 KAFATATGLDDSEVAS
-440 TTFNFTIKDAPTH
+440 FNFTVKEEPTV
-453 ISITEARNKEIGQV
+453 ISITEARNKEIGQ
-467 VTVSGIVTAKLETAT
+467 TVIISGIVTAKLETAT

-491 AIAIYPVDSLTA
+491 AIAIYPADSLTA
-503 KVGDRVLVQGKVDE
+503 NVGDRVTVQGQVAE
-517 YSGLKQLTNI
+517 YSGLKQLMNI
-527 SLVGMPV
+527 SLVGVPV
-534 PSTIPEAHIIKSIE
+534 PSTLPEPHIIKSNE
-548 VGEDNESKLVT
+548 VAEDNESKLVT

-575 DDAGTFA
+575 DEVGTFA

-602 GIVGQYTNH
+602 GIIGQYTNH
-611 QLLPLRIIE
+611 QLLPIRIIE

-626 DIKASHVGGI
+626 DIKASHVGGV
-636 TAGTKVT
+636 TAGTKVS

-653 YYTLDGSAP
+653 YYTMDGSTP
-662 TTASTKYTG
+662 TTASTKYTE
-671 EIIVNQ
+671 EILVNK
-677 PLTIKAIAV
+677 PMTIKAIAV

-693 AIATFVYE
+693 AMATFVYE
-701 MIDTNNATISDI
+701 IIDTKNAKISDI
-713 QGASHLSPYVNLAVN
+713 QGASHTSPYVDLTVN

-741 SFIMQEGETA
+741 SFIMQEVDSA
-751 FDGVKSTAIKVSKS
+751 FDGVKSTAIKVNKS
-765 AHNVV
+765 AHNVA
-770 VGDVIKVS
+770 VGDIIKVS
-778 GNVTEAG
+778 GKVMEEG
-785 GNSRLRDTQIS
+785 GNSRLKDTQIS
-796 ATNIT
+796 AANIT
-801 KTGKAV
+801 KTGTAV
-807 IPEPLVIGED
+807 IPEALVIGED

-824 IDNDGLAIFD
+824 IDNDAFSIFD

-849 RVSFPEARVIGPMY
+849 RVSFPEARVIGPIY

-909 GDRFNEPLIG
+909 GDRFNEALIG

-932 NNVFPNVTKAHLQ
+932 NKVFPEVTKANIQ

-950 LQPVAD
+950 LEPVAD

-965 ENFSNNPDNTSNEK
+965 ENFSNNPANTSNEK
-979 VDRIAATFVNN
+979 VARIASTFVKN

-1024 HAIKAAGG
+1024 NAIKAAGG

-1059 LYNPTRVSLVS
+1059 LYNPTRVSLVT
-1070 GIKGL
+1070 GTKGL
-1075 GNQANTWTADG
+1075 GDQANTWTADG

-1109 EFEFQD
+1109 EFEFQE

-1142 LESVKKRIQLAQAIN
+1142 LESVTKRIQLAQAIN
-1157 DFIDEGLAINPNLN
+1157 DFIDEGLAINPELN
-1171 LIVAGDMNDFEFTPA
+1171 IIVAGDMNDFEFTPA
-1186 LETLKGDVLT
+1186 LETLKGDILT
-1196 NMIDKAPE
+1196 NMVDKAPE

-1225 NHLADV
+1225 NNLADDAK
-1231 TEIDLIHMNANFTE
+1231 IDLIHMNANFTE

-1252 HDPVLVQIDLQ
+1252 HDPVLVQIDLK
-1263 AGKEEIPTPIVPEN
+1263 AGNEEVPTPIIPEN
-1277 VYSFNHYKTGKLI
+1277 VYNFDNYKTGKLI
-1290 VNRPSIS
+1290 MNRESIS
-1297 LTLGEN
+1297 LTLGKN
-1303 TIIKNGIAVFS
+1303 TNIKNGIAVFS
-1314 QYAEFHGEGF
+1314 EYAEFHGEGF
-1324 ANKTVVISPK
+1324 ADKTVTISPK
-1334 KGNAIIDFKGTKIG
+1334 KGNAIIDFKGTQIG
-1348 SIIIEGKNVKEIRN
+1348 KIIIEGKNVKEIRN
-1362 LPAGSTIT
+1362 LPTEANIT
-1370 YTKGASAEE
+1370 YTKGASEEE

>member
-1 MKKYEFNFVSKIALS
+1 MKRYKINFVSKIALS

-25 PYLTVVKAET
+25 PYFTVVKADT

-47 FDPNSARNNV
+47 FDPTTVKSNV

-63 VGFVKG
+63 VGFAKS

-79 DTNLAIAD
+79 DTNIAIAD

-96 MLYIQLPTS
+96 MLYIQLP
-105 PSSYRANFGLKINPS
+105 SSYRANFGLYTNPS
-120 NLGKKIKITGTL
+120 NLGKKVKITGSL
-132 DKYFGS
+132 EKYFGN

-143 SPTSIE
+143 SPTSIDF
-149 SVGSEPTEPTEP
+149 VGDDTTEP
-161 TNPSVIEGTIAEARA
+161 NPPETATIAEARA
-176 AVGTDRIVQIQG
+176 AVGTDRTVQIQG
-188 TVTATP
+188 TVTTTP

-202 YVQDES
+202 YVQDET
-208 AGVYVFSNSTEA
+208 AGVYVFSSSAEA

-232 GKTSLFSGEVQFNS
+232 GKTSLYSGEVQFNS
-246 PTIERISSGTA
+246 PTIERLSTGKA
-257 PAPQIVNLPID
+257 PAPQTMTLPID
-268 DSIQGKLITLENVKI
+268 DSLQGELITIENVKI
-283 KDLASSGT
+283 KDLAPSGT

-296 FKAADAENNEL
+296 FKAVDAANNEL

-339 SIFNGAYQLKT
+339 SIFNGTYQLKT
-350 LNAESFQLVLNY
+350 LSAESFQLVSNY
-362 EPTEVTNVK
+362 EPTQVGSVK
-371 AFPATGEVFAGTKV
+371 ALPATGEVYAGTKV

-394 TIYYTLDGSEP
+394 IIYYTIDGTEP
-405 STASEV
+405 TTASEI
-411 YNTAAGIVVNEAMTI
+411 YDAAAGIVVNKAMTI
-426 KAFATATGLNDSGM
+426 KAFATATGLDDSEVAS
-440 TTFNFTIKDAPTH
+440 FNFTVKEEPTV
-453 ISITEARNKEIGQV
+453 ISITEARNKEIGQTV
-467 VTVSGIVTAKLETAT
+467 IVSGIVTAKLETAT

-491 AIAIYPVDSLTA
+491 AIAIYPADSLTA
-503 KVGDRVLVQGKVDE
+503 NVGDRVTVQGQVAE
-517 YSGLKQLTNI
+517 YSGLKQLVNI
-527 SLVGMPV
+527 SLVGVPV
-534 PSTIPEAHIIKSIE
+534 PSTIPEPHIIKSNE
-548 VGEDNESKLVT
+548 VAEDNESKLVT

-575 DDAGTFA
+575 DQVGTFA

-626 DIKASHVGGI
+626 DIKASHVGGV
-636 TAGTKVT
+636 TAGTKVS

-653 YYTLDGSAP
+653 YYTVDGSTP
-662 TTASTKYTG
+662 TNASTKYTE
-671 EIIVNQ
+671 EILVNK
-677 PLTIKAIAV
+677 PMTIKAIAV

-701 MIDTNNATISDI
+701 IIDTKNAKISDI
-713 QGASHLSPYVNLAVN
+713 QGASHTSPYVDLTVN

-741 SFIMQEGETA
+741 SFIMQEVDSA
-751 FDGVKSTAIKVSKS
+751 FDGVKSTAIKVNKS
-765 AHNVV
+765 AHNVA
-770 VGDVIKVS
+770 VGDIIKVS
-778 GNVTEAG
+778 GKVMEEG
-785 GNSRLRDTQIS
+785 GNSRLKDTQIS
-796 ATNIT
+796 AANIT
-801 KTGKAV
+801 KTGTAV
-807 IPEPLVIGED
+807 IPKALVIGED

-824 IDNDGLAIFD
+824 IDNDAFSIFD

-849 RVSFPEARVIGPMY
+849 RVSFPEARVIGPIY

-909 GDRFNEPLIG
+909 GDRFNEALIG

-932 NNVFPNVTKAHLQ
+932 NKVFPEVTKANIQ

-950 LQPVAD
+950 LEPVAD

-965 ENFSNNPDNTSNEK
+965 ENFSNNPANTSNEK
-979 VDRIAATFVNN
+979 VARIASTFVKN

-1024 HAIKAAGG
+1024 NAIKAAGG

-1059 LYNPTRVSLVS
+1059 LYNPTRVSLVT
-1070 GIKGL
+1070 GTKGL
-1075 GNQANTWTADG
+1075 GDQANTWTADG

-1109 EFEFQD
+1109 EFEFQE

-1142 LESVKKRIQLAQAIN
+1142 LESVTKRIQLAQAIN
-1157 DFIDEGLAINPNLN
+1157 DFIDEGLAINPELN
-1171 LIVAGDMNDFEFTPA
+1171 IIVAGDMNDFEFTPA

-1196 NMIDKAPE
+1196 NMVDKAPE

-1225 NHLADV
+1225 NNLADDAK
-1231 TEIDLIHMNANFTE
+1231 IDLIHMNANFTE

-1252 HDPVLVQIDLQ
+1252 HDPVLVQIDLK
-1263 AGKEEIPTPIVPEN
+1263 AGNEEVPTPIIPEN
-1277 VYSFNHYKTGKLI
+1277 VYNFDNYKTGKLI
-1290 VNRPSIS
+1290 MNRESIS
-1297 LTLGEN
+1297 LTLGKN
-1303 TIIKNGIAVFS
+1303 TNIKNGIAVFS
-1314 QYAEFHGEGF
+1314 EYAEFHGEGF
-1324 ANKTVVISPK
+1324 ADKTVTISPK
-1334 KGNAIIDFKGTKIG
+1334 KGNAIIDFKGTQIG
-1348 SIIIEGKNVKEIRN
+1348 KIIIEGKNVKEIRN
-1362 LPAGSTIT
+1362 LPTEANIT
-1370 YTKGASAEE
+1370 YTKGASEEE

>member
-1 MKKYEFNFVSKIALS
+1 MKKNEFNFVSKIALS
-16 FLLVISMIL
+16 FLLVISMIM

-47 FDPNSARNNV
+47 FDPNPL
-57 TVEGYI
+57 
-63 VGFVKG
+63 
-69 ETSYSVIADS
+69 
-79 DTNLAIAD
+79 LA
-87 TPGETDVTK
+87 EV
-96 MLYIQLPTS
+96 
-105 PSSYRANFGLKINPS
+105 
-120 NLGKKIKITGTL
+120 
-132 DKYFGS
+132 
-138 HAGLK
+138 
-143 SPTSIE
+143 
-149 SVGSEPTEPTEP
+149 
-161 TNPSVIEGTIAEARA
+161 TIAEARA
-176 AVGTDRIVQIQG
+176 AVGTDLTVQIQG
-188 TVTATP
+188 TVTTTP
-194 GSWGGKAF
+194 GNWGGKAF

-208 AGVYVFSNSTEA
+208 AGVYVFSSSAEA
-220 GSLAVGDIVKIT
+220 GSLTVGDIVKIT
-232 GKTSLFSGEVQFNS
+232 GKTSLFNGEVQFNS

-257 PAPQIVNLPID
+257 PAPQTVNLPID
-268 DSIQGKLITLENVKI
+268 DSIQGELITLENVKI
-283 KDLASSGT
+283 KDLAPSGT

-296 FKAADAENNEL
+296 FKAVDAAKNEL

-324 DGFNN
+324 NGFNN

-339 SIFNGAYQLKT
+339 SIFNGIYQLKT
-350 LNAESFQLVLNY
+350 LSAESFRLVSNY
-362 EPTEVTNVK
+362 EPIQVETIK
-371 AFPATGEVFAGTKV
+371 ASPATGEVYAGTKV
-385 TLSTDTPNA
+385 TLSTNTPNA
-394 TIYYTLDGSEP
+394 TIYYTIDGSEP

-411 YNTAAGIVVNEAMTI
+411 YDAAAGIVVNEALTI
-426 KAFATATGLNDSGM
+426 KAFAIATGLDDSEM
-440 TTFNFTIKDAPTH
+440 ASFHYAVKNEPTA
-453 ISITEARNKEIGQV
+453 ISITEARNKEIGQNV
-467 VTVSGIVTAKLETAT
+467 IVTGIVTAKLETAT
-482 AHIQDEDGA
+482 AHIQDKDGA

-503 KVGDRVLVQGKVDE
+503 NVGDRVTVQGQVAE
-517 YSGLKQLTNI
+517 YSGLKQLMNI
-527 SLVGMPV
+527 SLVGLPV
-534 PSTIPEAHIIKSIE
+534 PSTIPEPHIIKSID
-548 VGEDNESKLVT
+548 VAEDNESKLVT

-575 DDAGTFA
+575 DEVGTFA

-611 QLLPLRIIE
+611 QLLPIRIID

-626 DIKASHVGGI
+626 DIKASHVGGV
-636 TAGTKVT
+636 TAGTKVS

-653 YYTLDGSAP
+653 YYTVDGSTP
-662 TTASTKYTG
+662 TTASTKYSG
-671 EIIVNQ
+671 EILVNK
-677 PLTIKAIAV
+677 PMMIKAIAV

-701 MIDTNNATISDI
+701 IIDTKNAKISDI
-713 QGASHLSPYVNLAVN
+713 QGASHKSPYVDLTVN

-741 SFIMQEGETA
+741 NFIMQENESA
-751 FDGVKSTAIKVSKS
+751 FDSVKSTAIKVNKS
-765 AHNVV
+765 GHKVA
-770 VGDVIKVS
+770 VGEVIKVS
-778 GNVTEAG
+778 GNVVEAG
-785 GNSRLRDTQIS
+785 GNSRLTDTQIT

-801 KTGKAV
+801 KTGTAV
-807 IPEPLVIGED
+807 IPKALVIGED

-849 RVSFPEARVIGPMY
+849 RVSFPDARVIGPIY

-902 AGKNYDS
+902 EGKNYDS
-909 GDRFNEPLIG
+909 GDRFNEALIG

-932 NNVFPNVTKAHLQ
+932 NKVFPEVTKANHQ

-950 LQPVAD
+950 LEPVAD

-965 ENFSNNPDNTSNEK
+965 ENFSNNPANTSNEK
-979 VDRIAATFVNN
+979 VARIAATFVNN

-1003 DNDGQIDSGNADA
+1003 DNDGQTDSGNADA

-1024 HAIKAAGG
+1024 NAIKAAGG

-1059 LYNPTRVSLVS
+1059 LYNPMRVSLVT
-1070 GIKGL
+1070 GIKGM
-1075 GNQANTWTADG
+1075 GDQANGWTTDG

-1109 EFEFQD
+1109 EFEFQE

-1142 LESVKKRIQLAQAIN
+1142 LESVTKRIQLAQAIN
-1157 DFIDEGLAINPNLN
+1157 DFIDEGLAKNPDLN
-1171 LIVAGDMNDFEFTPA
+1171 IIVAGDMNDFEFTPA
-1186 LETLKGDVLT
+1186 LGTLKGDVLT
-1196 NMIDKAPE
+1196 NMVDKAPE

-1225 NHLADV
+1225 NNLADV
-1231 TEIDLIHMNANFTE
+1231 TDIDLIHINANFTE

-1252 HDPVLVQIDLQ
+1252 HDPVLVQIDLK
-1263 AGKEEIPTPIVPEN
+1263 AGKEEIPTPIKPEN
-1277 VYSFNHYKTGKLI
+1277 VYSFNNYKTGKLI
-1290 VNRPSIS
+1290 VNRPSVS

-1303 TIIKNGIAVFS
+1303 TNIKNGIAVFS
-1314 QYAEFHGEGF
+1314 EYAEFHGVGF
-1324 ANKTVVISPK
+1324 ADKTVTISPK

-1348 SIIIEGKNVKEIRN
+1348 EIIIEGKNVKEIRN
-1362 LPAGSTIT
+1362 LPAGANIA

>member
-1 MKKYEFNFVSKIALS
+1 MKRYKINFVSKIALS

-25 PYLTVVKAET
+25 PYFTVVKADT

-47 FDPNSARNNV
+47 FDPTTVKSNV

-63 VGFVKG
+63 VGFAKS

-79 DTNLAIAD
+79 DTNIAIAD

-96 MLYIQLPTS
+96 MLYIQLP
-105 PSSYRANFGLKINPS
+105 SSYRANFGLYTNPS
-120 NLGKKIKITGTL
+120 NLGKKVKITGSL
-132 DKYFGS
+132 EKYFGN

-149 SVGSEPTEPTEP
+149 FVGDDTTEP
-161 TNPSVIEGTIAEARA
+161 NPPETATIAEARA
-176 AVGTDRIVQIQG
+176 AVGTDRTVQIQG
-188 TVTATP
+188 TVTTTP

-202 YVQDES
+202 YVQDET
-208 AGVYVFSNSTEA
+208 AGVYVFSSSAEA

-232 GKTSLFSGEVQFNS
+232 GKTSLYSGEVQFNS
-246 PTIERISSGTA
+246 PTIERLSTGTA
-257 PAPQIVNLPID
+257 PAPQTVTLPID
-268 DSIQGKLITLENVKI
+268 DSLQGELITIENVKI
-283 KDLASSGT
+283 KDLAPSGT

-296 FKAADAENNEL
+296 FKAVDAANNEL

-339 SIFNGAYQLKT
+339 SIFNGTYQLKT
-350 LNAESFQLVLNY
+350 LSAESFQLVSNY
-362 EPTEVTNVK
+362 EPTQVGNIK
-371 AFPATGEVFAGTKV
+371 ALPATGEVYAGTKV

-394 TIYYTLDGSEP
+394 IIYYTIDGTEP
-405 STASEV
+405 TTASEI
-411 YNTAAGIVVNEAMTI
+411 YDAAAGIVVNKAMTI
-426 KAFATATGLNDSGM
+426 KAFATATGLDDSEVAS
-440 TTFNFTIKDAPTH
+440 FNFTVKEEPTV
-453 ISITEARNKEIGQV
+453 ISITEARNKEIGQTV
-467 VTVSGIVTAKLETAT
+467 IVSGIVTAKLETAT

-491 AIAIYPVDSLTA
+491 AIAIYPADSLTA
-503 KVGDRVLVQGKVDE
+503 NVGDRVTVQGQVAE
-517 YSGLKQLTNI
+517 YSGLKQLMNI
-527 SLVGMPV
+527 SLVGVPV
-534 PSTIPEAHIIKSIE
+534 PSTLPEPHIIKSNE
-548 VGEDNESKLVT
+548 VAEDNESRLVT

-575 DDAGTFA
+575 DEVGTFA

-602 GIVGQYTNH
+602 GIIGQYTNH
-611 QLLPLRIIE
+611 QLLPIRIIE

-626 DIKASHVGGI
+626 DIKASHVGGV
-636 TAGTKVT
+636 TAGTKVS

-653 YYTLDGSAP
+653 YYTMDGSTP
-662 TTASTKYTG
+662 TTASTKYTE
-671 EIIVNQ
+671 EILVNK
-677 PLTIKAIAV
+677 PMTIKAIAV

-701 MIDTNNATISDI
+701 IIDTKNAKISDI
-713 QGASHLSPYVNLAVN
+713 QGASHTSPYVDLTVN

-741 SFIMQEGETA
+741 SFIMQEVDSA
-751 FDGVKSTAIKVSKS
+751 FDGVKSTAIKVNKS
-765 AHNVV
+765 AHNVA
-770 VGDVIKVS
+770 VGDIIKVS
-778 GNVTEAG
+778 GKVMEEG
-785 GNSRLRDTQIS
+785 GNSRLKDTQIS
-796 ATNIT
+796 AANIT
-801 KTGKAV
+801 KTGTAV
-807 IPEPLVIGED
+807 IPEALVIGED

-824 IDNDGLAIFD
+824 IDNDAFSIFD

-849 RVSFPEARVIGPMY
+849 RVSFPEARVIGPIY

-888 ADDYNPEKIMLEGV
+888 ADVYNPEKIMLEGV

-909 GDRFNEPLIG
+909 GDRFNEALIG

-932 NNVFPNVTKAHLQ
+932 NKVFPEVTKANIQ

-950 LQPVAD
+950 LEPVAD

-965 ENFSNNPDNTSNEK
+965 ENFSNNPANTSNEK
-979 VDRIAATFVNN
+979 VARIASTFVKN

-1024 HAIKAAGG
+1024 NAIKAAGG

-1038 DVMPINNTVGG
+1038 DVMPLNNTVGG

-1059 LYNPTRVSLVS
+1059 LYNPTRVSLVT
-1070 GIKGL
+1070 GTKGL
-1075 GNQANTWTADG
+1075 GDQANTWTADG

-1109 EFEFQD
+1109 EFEFQE

-1142 LESVKKRIQLAQAIN
+1142 LESVTKRIQLAQAIN
-1157 DFIDEGLAINPNLN
+1157 DFIDEGLAINPELN
-1171 LIVAGDMNDFEFTPA
+1171 IIVAGDMNDFEFTPA

-1196 NMIDKAPE
+1196 NMVDKAPE

-1225 NHLADV
+1225 NNLADDAK
-1231 TEIDLIHMNANFTE
+1231 IDLIHMNANFTE

-1252 HDPVLVQIDLQ
+1252 HDPVLVQIDLK
-1263 AGKEEIPTPIVPEN
+1263 AGNEEVPTPIIPEN
-1277 VYSFNHYKTGKLI
+1277 VYNFDNYKTGKLI
-1290 VNRPSIS
+1290 MNRESIS
-1297 LTLGEN
+1297 LTLGKN
-1303 TIIKNGIAVFS
+1303 TNIKNGIAVFS
-1314 QYAEFHGEGF
+1314 EYAEFHGEGF
-1324 ANKTVVISPK
+1324 ADKTVTISPK
-1334 KGNAIIDFKGTKIG
+1334 KGNAIIDFKGTQIG
-1348 SIIIEGKNVKEIRN
+1348 KIIIEGKNVKEIRN
-1362 LPAGSTIT
+1362 LPTEANIT
-1370 YTKGASAEE
+1370 YTKGASEEE

>member
-1 MKKYEFNFVSKIALS
+1 MKRYKINFVSKIALS

-47 FDPNSARNNV
+47 FDPTTVKSNV

-63 VGFVKG
+63 VGFAKS

-79 DTNLAIAD
+79 DTNIAIAD

-96 MLYIQLPTS
+96 MLYIQLP
-105 PSSYRANFGLKINPS
+105 SSYRANFGLYTNPS
-120 NLGKKIKITGTL
+120 NLGKKVKITGSL
-132 DKYFGS
+132 EKYFGN

-149 SVGSEPTEPTEP
+149 FVGDDTTEPNPPGTE
-161 TNPSVIEGTIAEARA
+161 VTIAEARA
-176 AVGTDRIVQIQG
+176 VVGTDRTVQIQG
-188 TVTATP
+188 TVTTTP

-202 YVQDES
+202 YVQDET
-208 AGVYVFSNSTEA
+208 AGVYVFSSSAEA

-232 GKTSLFSGEVQFNS
+232 GKTSLYSGEVQFNS
-246 PTIERISSGTA
+246 STIERISTGTA
-257 PAPQIVNLPID
+257 PGPQTVNLPID
-268 DSIQGKLITLENVKI
+268 DSIQGELITLENVKI
-283 KDLASSGT
+283 KDLAPSGT

-296 FKAADAENNEL
+296 FKAVDAANNEL

-339 SIFNGAYQLKT
+339 SIFNGTYQLKT
-350 LNAESFQLVLNY
+350 LSAESFRLVSNY
-362 EPTEVTNVK
+362 EPTQVGNIK
-371 AFPATGEVFAGTKV
+371 ALPATGEVYAGTKV

-394 TIYYTLDGSEP
+394 TIYYTIDGSKP
-405 STASEV
+405 TTASEV
-411 YNTAAGIVVNEAMTI
+411 YDAVTGIVVNEAMTI
-426 KAFATATGLNDSGM
+426 KAFATATGLDDSEVAS
-440 TTFNFTIKDAPTH
+440 FNFTVKEEPTV
-453 ISITEARNKEIGQV
+453 ISITEARNKEIGQTV
-467 VTVSGIVTAKLETAT
+467 IVSGIVTAKLETAT

-491 AIAIYPVDSLTA
+491 AIAIYPADSLA
-503 KVGDRVLVQGKVDE
+503 ANVGDRVTVQGQVAE
-517 YSGLKQLTNI
+517 YSGLKQLMNI
-527 SLVGMPV
+527 SLVGVPV
-534 PSTIPEAHIIKSIE
+534 PSTIPEPHIIKSNE
-548 VGEDNESKLVT
+548 VAEDNESKLVT

-575 DDAGTFA
+575 DEVGTFA

-611 QLLPLRIIE
+611 QLLPIRIIE

-626 DIKASHVGGI
+626 DIKASHVGGV
-636 TAGTKVT
+636 TAGTKVS

-653 YYTLDGSAP
+653 YYTVDGSTP
-662 TTASTKYTG
+662 TTASTKYTE
-671 EIIVNQ
+671 EILVNK
-677 PLTIKAIAV
+677 PMTIKAIAV

-701 MIDTNNATISDI
+701 IIDTKNAKISDI
-713 QGASHLSPYVNLAVN
+713 QGASHTSPYADLTVN

-741 SFIMQEGETA
+741 SFIMQEVDSA
-751 FDGVKSTAIKVSKS
+751 FDGVKSTAIKVNKS
-765 AHNVV
+765 AHNVA
-770 VGDVIKVS
+770 VGDIIKVS
-778 GNVTEAG
+778 GKVTEEG
-785 GNSRLRDTQIS
+785 GNSRLKDTQIS
-796 ATNIT
+796 AANIT
-801 KTGKAV
+801 KTGTAE
-807 IPEPLVIGED
+807 IPEALVIGED

-824 IDNDGLAIFD
+824 IDNDAFTIFD

-849 RVSFPEARVIGPMY
+849 RVSFPDARVIGPIY

-909 GDRFNEPLIG
+909 GDRFNEALIG

-932 NNVFPNVTKAHLQ
+932 NKIFSEVTKANIQ

-950 LQPVAD
+950 LEPVAD

-965 ENFSNNPDNTSNEK
+965 ENFSNNPANTSNEK
-979 VDRIAATFVNN
+979 VDRIASTFVKN

-1024 HAIKAAGG
+1024 NAIKDAGG

-1059 LYNPTRVSLVS
+1059 LYNPMRVSLVT

-1075 GNQANTWTADG
+1075 GDQANTWTADG

-1109 EFEFQD
+1109 EFEFQE

-1142 LESVKKRIQLAQAIN
+1142 LESVTKRIQLAQAIN
-1157 DFIDEGLAINPNLN
+1157 DFIDEGLALNPDLN
-1171 LIVAGDMNDFEFTPA
+1171 IVVAGDMNDFEFTPA

-1225 NHLADV
+1225 NNLADV
-1231 TEIDLIHMNANFTE
+1231 AKIDLVHMNANFTE

-1252 HDPVLVQIDLQ
+1252 HDPVLIQIDLK
-1263 AGKEEIPTPIVPEN
+1263 AGNEEVPTPIIPEN
-1277 VYSFNHYKTGKLI
+1277 VYNFDNYKTGKLI
-1290 VNRPSIS
+1290 MNRESIS
-1297 LTLGEN
+1297 LTLGKN
-1303 TIIKNGIAVFS
+1303 TNIKNGIAVFS
-1314 QYAEFHGEGF
+1314 EYAEFHGEGF
-1324 ANKTVVISPK
+1324 ADKTVTISPK

-1348 SIIIEGKNVKEIRN
+1348 KIIIEGKNVKEIRN
-1362 LPAGSTIT
+1362 LPTEANIT
-1370 YTKGASAEE
+1370 YTKGASEEE

>member
-1 MKKYEFNFVSKIALS
+1 MKKNEFNFVSKIALS
-16 FLLVISMIL
+16 FLLAISMIM

-47 FDPNSARNNV
+47 FDPNPL
-57 TVEGYI
+57 
-63 VGFVKG
+63 
-69 ETSYSVIADS
+69 
-79 DTNLAIAD
+79 LA
-87 TPGETDVTK
+87 EV
-96 MLYIQLPTS
+96 
-105 PSSYRANFGLKINPS
+105 
-120 NLGKKIKITGTL
+120 
-132 DKYFGS
+132 
-138 HAGLK
+138 
-143 SPTSIE
+143 
-149 SVGSEPTEPTEP
+149 
-161 TNPSVIEGTIAEARA
+161 TIAEARA
-176 AVGTDRIVQIQG
+176 AVGTDLTVQIQG
-188 TVTATP
+188 TVTTTP
-194 GSWGGKAF
+194 GNWGGKAI

-208 AGVYVFSNSTEA
+208 AGVYVFSSSTEA
-220 GSLAVGDIVKIT
+220 GSLVVGDIVKIT
-232 GKTSLFSGEVQFNS
+232 GKTSLFNGEVQFNS

-257 PAPQIVNLPID
+257 PAPQTVNLPID
-268 DSIQGKLITLENVKI
+268 DSIQGELITLENVKI
-283 KDLASSGT
+283 KDLAPSGT

-296 FKAADAENNEL
+296 FKAVDAAKNEL

-324 DGFNN
+324 NGFNN

-339 SIFNGAYQLKT
+339 SIFNGIYQLKT
-350 LNAESFQLVLNY
+350 LSAESFRLVSNY
-362 EPTEVTNVK
+362 EPIQVETIK
-371 AFPATGEVFAGTKV
+371 ASPATGEVYAGTKV
-385 TLSTDTPNA
+385 TLSTNTPNA
-394 TIYYTLDGSEP
+394 TIYYTIDGSEP

-411 YNTAAGIVVNEAMTI
+411 YDAAAGIVVNEALTI
-426 KAFATATGLNDSGM
+426 KAFAIATGLDDSEM
-440 TTFNFTIKDAPTH
+440 ASFHYAVKNEPTA
-453 ISITEARNKEIGQV
+453 ISITEARNKEIGQNV
-467 VTVSGIVTAKLETAT
+467 IVTGIVTAKLETAT

-503 KVGDRVLVQGKVDE
+503 NVGDRVTVQGQVAE
-517 YSGLKQLTNI
+517 YSGLKQLMNI
-527 SLVGMPV
+527 SLVGLPV
-534 PSTIPEAHIIKSIE
+534 PSTIPEPHIIKSID
-548 VGEDNESKLVT
+548 VAEDNESKLVT

-575 DDAGTFA
+575 DEVGTFA

-611 QLLPLRIIE
+611 QLLPIRIID

-626 DIKASHVGGI
+626 DIKASHVGGV
-636 TAGTKVT
+636 TAGTKVS

-653 YYTLDGSAP
+653 YYTVDGSTP
-662 TTASTKYTG
+662 TTASTKYSG
-671 EIIVNQ
+671 EILVNE
-677 PLTIKAIAV
+677 PMMIKAIAV

-701 MIDTNNATISDI
+701 IIDTKNAKISDI
-713 QGASHLSPYVNLAVN
+713 QGASHKSPYVDLTVN

-741 SFIMQEGETA
+741 NFIMQENESA
-751 FDGVKSTAIKVSKS
+751 FDSVKSTAIKVNKS
-765 AHNVV
+765 GHKVA
-770 VGDVIKVS
+770 VGEVIKVS
-778 GNVTEAG
+778 GNVVEAG
-785 GNSRLRDTQIS
+785 GNSRLTDTQIT

-801 KTGKAV
+801 KTGTAV
-807 IPEPLVIGED
+807 IPKALVIGED

-849 RVSFPEARVIGPMY
+849 RVSFPDARVIGPIY

-888 ADDYNPEKIMLEGV
+888 TDDYNPEKIMLEGV
-902 AGKNYDS
+902 EGKNYDS
-909 GDRFNEPLIG
+909 GDRFNEALIG

-932 NNVFPNVTKAHLQ
+932 NKVFPEVTKANHQ

-950 LQPVAD
+950 LEPVAD

-965 ENFSNNPDNTSNEK
+965 ENFSNNPANTSNEK
-979 VDRIAATFVNN
+979 VARIAATFVNN

-1003 DNDGQIDSGNADA
+1003 DNDGQTDSGNADA

-1024 HAIKAAGG
+1024 NAIKAAGG

-1059 LYNPTRVSLVS
+1059 LYNPMRVSLVT
-1070 GIKGL
+1070 GIKGM
-1075 GNQANTWTADG
+1075 GDQANAWTTDG

-1109 EFEFQD
+1109 EFEFQE

-1142 LESVKKRIQLAQAIN
+1142 LESVTKRIQLAQAIN
-1157 DFIDEGLAINPNLN
+1157 DFIDEGLAKNPDLN
-1171 LIVAGDMNDFEFTPA
+1171 IIVAGDMNDFEFTPA
-1186 LETLKGDVLT
+1186 LGTLKGDVLT
-1196 NMIDKAPE
+1196 NMVDKAPE

-1225 NHLADV
+1225 NNLADV
-1231 TEIDLIHMNANFTE
+1231 TDIDLIHINANFTE

-1252 HDPVLVQIDLQ
+1252 HDPVLVQIDLK
-1263 AGKEEIPTPIVPEN
+1263 AGKEEIPTPIKPEN
-1277 VYSFNHYKTGKLI
+1277 VYSFNNYKTGKLI
-1290 VNRPSIS
+1290 VNRPSVS

-1303 TIIKNGIAVFS
+1303 TNIKNGIAVFS
-1314 QYAEFHGEGF
+1314 EYAEFHGVGF
-1324 ANKTVVISPK
+1324 ADKTVTISPK

-1348 SIIIEGKNVKEIRN
+1348 EIIIEGKNVKEIRN
-1362 LPAGSTIT
+1362 LPAGANIA

>member
-1 MKKYEFNFVSKIALS
+1 MKRYKVNFVSKIALS

-47 FDPNSARNNV
+47 FDPTTVKSNV

-63 VGFVKG
+63 VGFAKS

-79 DTNLAIAD
+79 DTNIAIAD
-87 TPGETDVTK
+87 TPGETDVKK
-96 MLYIQLPTS
+96 MLYIQL
-105 PSSYRANFGLKINPS
+105 PSSYRANFGLYTNPS
-120 NLGKKIKITGTL
+120 NLGKKVKITGSL
-132 DKYFGS
+132 EKYFAN

-149 SVGSEPTEPTEP
+149 FVGDDTTEPNPPETE
-161 TNPSVIEGTIAEARA
+161 VTIAEARA
-176 AVGTDRIVQIQG
+176 AVGTDRTVQIQG
-188 TVTATP
+188 TITTTP
-194 GSWGGKAF
+194 GNWGGKAF
-202 YVQDES
+202 YVQDET
-208 AGVYVFSNSTEA
+208 AGVYVFSSSAEA

-232 GKTSLFSGEVQFNS
+232 GKTSLYSGEVQFNS
-246 PTIERISSGTA
+246 PTIERISTGTA
-257 PAPQIVNLPID
+257 PAPQTVTLPID
-268 DSIQGKLITLENVKI
+268 DSIQGELITLENVKI
-283 KDLASSGT
+283 KDLAPSGT

-296 FKAADAENNEL
+296 FKAVDAANNEL

-339 SIFNGAYQLKT
+339 SIFNGTYQLKT
-350 LNAESFQLVLNY
+350 LSAESFQLVSNY
-362 EPTEVTNVK
+362 EPTQVGNIK
-371 AFPATGEVFAGTKV
+371 ALPATGEVYAGTKV

-394 TIYYTLDGSEP
+394 TIYYTIDGTEP
-405 STASEV
+405 TTASEV
-411 YNTAAGIVVNEAMTI
+411 YDAAAGIVVNKAMTI
-426 KAFATATGLNDSGM
+426 KAFATATGFEDSEVAS
-440 TTFNFTIKDAPTH
+440 FNFTVKEEPTV
-453 ISITEARNKEIGQV
+453 ISITEARNKEIGQTV
-467 VTVSGIVTAKLETAT
+467 IVSGIVTAKLETAT

-491 AIAIYPVDSLTA
+491 AIAIYPADSLA
-503 KVGDRVLVQGKVDE
+503 ANVGDRVTVQGQVAE
-517 YSGLKQLTNI
+517 YSGLKQLMNI
-527 SLVGMPV
+527 SLVGVPV
-534 PSTIPEAHIIKSIE
+534 PSTIPEPHIIKSNE
-548 VGEDNESKLVT
+548 VAEDNESKLVT
-559 IKNVAITGSGQ
+559 IKNVTITGSGQ

-575 DDAGTFA
+575 DEVGTFA

-602 GIVGQYTNH
+602 GIIGQYTNH
-611 QLLPLRIIE
+611 QLLPIRIIE

-626 DIKASHVGGI
+626 DIKASHVGGV
-636 TAGTKVT
+636 TAGTKVS
-643 LSTMTEGATI
+643 LSTVTEGATI
-653 YYTLDGSAP
+653 YYTVDGSTP
-662 TTASTKYTG
+662 TTASTKYTE
-671 EIIVNQ
+671 EILVNK
-677 PLTIKAIAV
+677 PMTIKAIAV

-693 AIATFVYE
+693 AMATFVYE
-701 MIDTNNATISDI
+701 IIDTKNAKISDI
-713 QGASHLSPYVNLAVN
+713 QGASHTSPYVDLTVN

-741 SFIMQEGETA
+741 SFIMQEVDSA
-751 FDGVKSTAIKVSKS
+751 FDGVKSTAIKVNKS
-765 AHNVV
+765 AHNVA
-770 VGDVIKVS
+770 VGDIINVS
-778 GNVTEAG
+778 GKVMEEG
-785 GNSRLRDTQIS
+785 GNSRLKDTQIS
-796 ATNIT
+796 AANIT
-801 KTGKAV
+801 KTGTAV
-807 IPEPLVIGED
+807 IPEALVIGED

-824 IDNDGLAIFD
+824 IDNDAFSIFD

-849 RVSFPEARVIGPMY
+849 RVSFPEARVIGPIY

-909 GDRFNEPLIG
+909 GDRFNEALIG

-932 NNVFPNVTKAHLQ
+932 NKVFPEVTKANIQ

-950 LQPVAD
+950 LEPVAD

-965 ENFSNNPDNTSNEK
+965 ENFSNNPANTSNEK
-979 VDRIAATFVNN
+979 VARIASTFVKN

-1024 HAIKAAGG
+1024 NAIKAAGG

-1059 LYNPTRVSLVS
+1059 LYNPTRVSLVT
-1070 GIKGL
+1070 GTKGL
-1075 GNQANTWTADG
+1075 GDQANTWTADG

-1109 EFEFQD
+1109 EFEFQE

-1142 LESVKKRIQLAQAIN
+1142 LESVTKRIQLAQAIN
-1157 DFIDEGLAINPNLN
+1157 DFIDEGLAINPDVNI
-1171 LIVAGDMNDFEFTPA
+1171 IVAGDMNDFEFTPA
-1186 LETLKGDVLT
+1186 LETLKGEVLT
-1196 NMIDKAPE
+1196 NMVDKAPE

-1225 NHLADV
+1225 NNLAEV
-1231 TEIDLIHMNANFTE
+1231 AKIDLVHMNANFTE
-1245 AQGRASD
+1245 AQGRSSD
-1252 HDPVLVQIDLQ
+1252 HDPVLVQIDLK
-1263 AGKEEIPTPIVPEN
+1263 ANEEIPTPIIPEN
-1277 VYSFNHYKTGKLI
+1277 VYNLDNYKTGKLI
-1290 VNRPSIS
+1290 MNRESIS
-1297 LTLGEN
+1297 LTLGKN
-1303 TIIKNGIAVFS
+1303 TNIKNGIAVFS
-1314 QYAEFHGEGF
+1314 EYAEFHGEGF
-1324 ANKTVVISPK
+1324 ADKTVTISPK

-1348 SIIIEGKNVKEIRN
+1348 KIIIEGKNVKEIRN
-1362 LPAGSTIT
+1362 LPTEANIT
-1370 YTKGASAEE
+1370 YTKGASEEE

>member
-1 MKKYEFNFVSKIALS
+1 MKRYKINFVSKIALS

-25 PYLTVVKAET
+25 PYFTVVKADS

-47 FDPNSARNNV
+47 FDPTTVKSNV

-63 VGFVKG
+63 VGFAKS

-79 DTNLAIAD
+79 DTNIAIAD

-96 MLYIQLPTS
+96 MLYIQLP
-105 PSSYRANFGLKINPS
+105 SSYRANFGLYTNPS
-120 NLGKKIKITGTL
+120 NLGKKVKITGSL
-132 DKYFGS
+132 EKYFGN

-149 SVGSEPTEPTEP
+149 FVGDDTTEP
-161 TNPSVIEGTIAEARA
+161 NPPETATIAEARA
-176 AVGTDRIVQIQG
+176 AVGTDRTVQIQG
-188 TVTATP
+188 TVTTTP

-202 YVQDES
+202 YVQDET
-208 AGVYVFSNSTEA
+208 AGVYVFSSSAEA

-232 GKTSLFSGEVQFNS
+232 GKTSLYSGEVQFNS
-246 PTIERISSGTA
+246 PTIERLSTGTA
-257 PAPQIVNLPID
+257 PAPQTVTLPID
-268 DSIQGKLITLENVKI
+268 DSLQGELITIENVKI
-283 KDLASSGT
+283 KDLAPSGT
-291 YGTFE
+291 YGIFE
-296 FKAADAENNEL
+296 FKAVDAANNEL

-339 SIFNGAYQLKT
+339 SIFNGTYQLKT
-350 LNAESFQLVLNY
+350 LSAESFQLVSNY
-362 EPTEVTNVK
+362 EPTQVGSVK
-371 AFPATGEVFAGTKV
+371 ALPATGEVYAGTKV

-394 TIYYTLDGSEP
+394 IIYYTIDGTEP
-405 STASEV
+405 TTASEI
-411 YNTAAGIVVNEAMTI
+411 YDAAAGIVVNKAMTI
-426 KAFATATGLNDSGM
+426 KAFATATGLDDSEVAS
-440 TTFNFTIKDAPTH
+440 FNFTVKEEPTV
-453 ISITEARNKEIGQV
+453 ISITEARNKEIGQTV
-467 VTVSGIVTAKLETAT
+467 IVSGIVTAKLETAT

-491 AIAIYPVDSLTA
+491 AIAIYPADSLTA
-503 KVGDRVLVQGKVDE
+503 NVGDRVTVQGQVAE
-517 YSGLKQLTNI
+517 YSGLKQLMNI
-527 SLVGMPV
+527 SLVGVPV
-534 PSTIPEAHIIKSIE
+534 PSTLPEPHIIKSNE
-548 VGEDNESKLVT
+548 VAEDNESKLVT

-575 DDAGTFA
+575 DEVGTFA

-602 GIVGQYTNH
+602 GIIGQYTNH
-611 QLLPLRIIE
+611 QLLPIRIIE

-626 DIKASHVGGI
+626 DIKASHVGGV
-636 TAGTKVT
+636 TAGTKVS

-653 YYTLDGSAP
+653 YYTMDGSTP
-662 TTASTKYTG
+662 TTASTKYTE
-671 EIIVNQ
+671 EILVNK
-677 PLTIKAIAV
+677 PMTIKAIAV

-693 AIATFVYE
+693 AMATFVYE
-701 MIDTNNATISDI
+701 IIDTKNAKISDI
-713 QGASHLSPYVNLAVN
+713 QGASHTSPYVDLTVN

-741 SFIMQEGETA
+741 SFIMQEVDSA
-751 FDGVKSTAIKVSKS
+751 FDGVKSTAIKVNKS
-765 AHNVV
+765 AHNVA
-770 VGDVIKVS
+770 VGDIIKVS
-778 GNVTEAG
+778 GKVMEEG
-785 GNSRLRDTQIS
+785 GNSRLKDTQIS
-796 ATNIT
+796 AANIT
-801 KTGKAV
+801 KTGTAV
-807 IPEPLVIGED
+807 IPEALVIGED

-824 IDNDGLAIFD
+824 IDNDAFSIFD

-849 RVSFPEARVIGPMY
+849 RVSFPDARVIGPIY

-909 GDRFNEPLIG
+909 GDRFNEALIG

-932 NNVFPNVTKAHLQ
+932 NKVFPEVTKANIQ

-950 LQPVAD
+950 LEPVAD

-965 ENFSNNPDNTSNEK
+965 ENFSNNPANTSNEK
-979 VDRIAATFVNN
+979 VARIASTFVKN

-1024 HAIKAAGG
+1024 NAIKAAGG

-1038 DVMPINNTVGG
+1038 DVMPLNNTVGG

-1059 LYNPTRVSLVS
+1059 LYNPTRVSLVT
-1070 GIKGL
+1070 GTKGL
-1075 GNQANTWTADG
+1075 GDQANTWTADG

-1109 EFEFQD
+1109 EFEFQE

-1142 LESVKKRIQLAQAIN
+1142 LESVTKRIQFAQAIN
-1157 DFIDEGLAINPNLN
+1157 DFIDEGLAINPELN
-1171 LIVAGDMNDFEFTPA
+1171 IIVAGDMNDFEFTPA

-1196 NMIDKAPE
+1196 NMVDKAPE

-1225 NHLADV
+1225 NNLADDAK
-1231 TEIDLIHMNANFTE
+1231 IDLIHMNANFTE

-1252 HDPVLVQIDLQ
+1252 HDPVLVQIDLK
-1263 AGKEEIPTPIVPEN
+1263 AGNEEVPTPIIPEN
-1277 VYSFNHYKTGKLI
+1277 VYNFDNYKTGKLI
-1290 VNRPSIS
+1290 MNRESIS
-1297 LTLGEN
+1297 LTLGKN
-1303 TIIKNGIAVFS
+1303 TNIKNGIAVFS
-1314 QYAEFHGEGF
+1314 EYAEFHGEGF
-1324 ANKTVVISPK
+1324 ADKTVTISPK
-1334 KGNAIIDFKGTKIG
+1334 KGNAIIDFKGTQIG
-1348 SIIIEGKNVKEIRN
+1348 KIIIEGKNVKEIRN
-1362 LPAGSTIT
+1362 LPTEANIT
-1370 YTKGASAEE
+1370 YTKGASEEE

>member
-1 MKKYEFNFVSKIALS
+1 MKRYKINFVSKIALS

-25 PYLTVVKAET
+25 PYFTVVKADS

-47 FDPNSARNNV
+47 FDPTTVKSNV

-63 VGFVKG
+63 VGFAKS

-79 DTNLAIAD
+79 DTNIAIAD

-96 MLYIQLPTS
+96 MLYIQLP
-105 PSSYRANFGLKINPS
+105 SSYRANFGLYTNPS
-120 NLGKKIKITGTL
+120 NLGKKVKITGSL
-132 DKYFGS
+132 EKYFGN

-149 SVGSEPTEPTEP
+149 FVGDDTTEP
-161 TNPSVIEGTIAEARA
+161 NPPETATIAEARA
-176 AVGTDRIVQIQG
+176 AVGTDRTVQIQG
-188 TVTATP
+188 TVTTTP

-202 YVQDES
+202 YVQDET
-208 AGVYVFSNSTEA
+208 AGVYVFSSSAEA

-232 GKTSLFSGEVQFNS
+232 GKTSLYSGEVQFNS
-246 PTIERISSGTA
+246 PTIERLSTGTA
-257 PAPQIVNLPID
+257 PAPQTVTLPID
-268 DSIQGKLITLENVKI
+268 DSLQGELITIENVKI
-283 KDLASSGT
+283 KDLAPSGT

-296 FKAADAENNEL
+296 FKAVDAANNEL

-339 SIFNGAYQLKT
+339 SIFNGTYQLKT
-350 LNAESFQLVLNY
+350 LSAESFQLVSNY
-362 EPTEVTNVK
+362 EPTQVGNIK
-371 AFPATGEVFAGTKV
+371 ALPATGEVYAGTKV
-385 TLSTDTPNA
+385 TLSTNTPNA
-394 TIYYTLDGSEP
+394 IIYYTIDGTEP
-405 STASEV
+405 TTASEI
-411 YNTAAGIVVNEAMTI
+411 YDAAAGIVVNKAMTI
-426 KAFATATGLNDSGM
+426 KAFATATGLDDSEVAS
-440 TTFNFTIKDAPTH
+440 FNFTVKEEPTV
-453 ISITEARNKEIGQV
+453 ISITEARNKEIGQTV
-467 VTVSGIVTAKLETAT
+467 IVSGIVTAKLETAT

-491 AIAIYPVDSLTA
+491 AIAIYPADSLTA
-503 KVGDRVLVQGKVDE
+503 NVGDRVTVQGQVAE
-517 YSGLKQLTNI
+517 YSGLKQLMNI
-527 SLVGMPV
+527 SLVGVPV
-534 PSTIPEAHIIKSIE
+534 PSTLPEPHIIKSNE
-548 VGEDNESKLVT
+548 VAEDNESRLVT

-575 DDAGTFA
+575 DEVGTFA

-602 GIVGQYTNH
+602 GIIGQYTNH
-611 QLLPLRIIE
+611 QLLPIRIIE

-626 DIKASHVGGI
+626 DIKASHVGGV
-636 TAGTKVT
+636 TAGTKVS

-653 YYTLDGSAP
+653 YYTMDGSTP
-662 TTASTKYTG
+662 TTASTKYTE
-671 EIIVNQ
+671 EILVNK
-677 PLTIKAIAV
+677 PMTIKAIAV

-701 MIDTNNATISDI
+701 IIDTKNAKISDI
-713 QGASHLSPYVNLAVN
+713 QGASHTSPYVDLTVN

-741 SFIMQEGETA
+741 SFIMQEVDSA
-751 FDGVKSTAIKVSKS
+751 FDGVKSTAIKVNKS
-765 AHNVV
+765 AHNVA
-770 VGDVIKVS
+770 VGDIIKVS
-778 GNVTEAG
+778 GKVMEEG
-785 GNSRLRDTQIS
+785 GNSRLKDTQIS
-796 ATNIT
+796 AANIT
-801 KTGKAV
+801 KTGTAV
-807 IPEPLVIGED
+807 IPEALVIGED

-824 IDNDGLAIFD
+824 IDNDAFSIFD

-849 RVSFPEARVIGPMY
+849 RVSFPEARVIGPIY

-909 GDRFNEPLIG
+909 GDRFNEALIG

-932 NNVFPNVTKAHLQ
+932 NKVFPEVTKANIQ

-950 LQPVAD
+950 LEPVAD

-965 ENFSNNPDNTSNEK
+965 ENFSNNPANTSNEK
-979 VDRIAATFVNN
+979 VARIASTFVKN

-1024 HAIKAAGG
+1024 NAIKAAGG

-1038 DVMPINNTVGG
+1038 DVMPLNNTVGG

-1059 LYNPTRVSLVS
+1059 LYNPTRVSLVT
-1070 GIKGL
+1070 GTKGL
-1075 GNQANTWTADG
+1075 GDQANTWTADG

-1109 EFEFQD
+1109 EFEFQE

-1142 LESVKKRIQLAQAIN
+1142 LESVTKRIQLAQAIN
-1157 DFIDEGLAINPNLN
+1157 DFIDEGLAINPELN
-1171 LIVAGDMNDFEFTPA
+1171 IIVAGDMNDFEFTPA

-1196 NMIDKAPE
+1196 NMVDKAPE

-1225 NHLADV
+1225 NNLADDAK
-1231 TEIDLIHMNANFTE
+1231 IDLIHMNANFTE

-1252 HDPVLVQIDLQ
+1252 HDPVLVQIDLK
-1263 AGKEEIPTPIVPEN
+1263 AGNEEIPTPIIPEN
-1277 VYSFNHYKTGKLI
+1277 VYNFDNYKTGKLI
-1290 VNRPSIS
+1290 MNRESIS
-1297 LTLGEN
+1297 LTLGKN
-1303 TIIKNGIAVFS
+1303 TNIKNGIAVFS
-1314 QYAEFHGEGF
+1314 EYAEFHGEGF
-1324 ANKTVVISPK
+1324 ADKTVTISPK
-1334 KGNAIIDFKGTKIG
+1334 KGNAIIDFKGTQIG
-1348 SIIIEGKNVKEIRN
+1348 KIIIEGKNVKEIRN
-1362 LPAGSTIT
+1362 LPTEANIT
-1370 YTKGASAEE
+1370 YTKGASEEE

>member
-1 MKKYEFNFVSKIALS
+1 MKRYKINFVSKIALS

-25 PYLTVVKAET
+25 PYFTVVKADT

-47 FDPNSARNNV
+47 FDPTTVKSNV

-63 VGFVKG
+63 VGFAKS

-79 DTNLAIAD
+79 DTNIAIAD

-96 MLYIQLPTS
+96 MLYIQLP
-105 PSSYRANFGLKINPS
+105 SSYRANFGLYTNPS
-120 NLGKKIKITGTL
+120 NLGKKVKITGSL
-132 DKYFGS
+132 EKYFGN

-143 SPTSIE
+143 SPTSIDF
-149 SVGSEPTEPTEP
+149 VGDDTTEP
-161 TNPSVIEGTIAEARA
+161 NPPETATIAEARA
-176 AVGTDRIVQIQG
+176 AVGTDRTVQIQG
-188 TVTATP
+188 TVTTTP

-202 YVQDES
+202 YVQDET
-208 AGVYVFSNSTEA
+208 AGVYVFSSSAEA

-232 GKTSLFSGEVQFNS
+232 GKTSLYSGEVQFNS
-246 PTIERISSGTA
+246 PTIERLSTGKA
-257 PAPQIVNLPID
+257 PAPQTMTLPID
-268 DSIQGKLITLENVKI
+268 DSLQGELITIENVKI
-283 KDLASSGT
+283 KDLAPSGT

-296 FKAADAENNEL
+296 FKAVDAANNEL

-339 SIFNGAYQLKT
+339 SIFNGTYQLKT
-350 LNAESFQLVLNY
+350 LSAESFQLVSNY
-362 EPTEVTNVK
+362 EPTQVGSVK
-371 AFPATGEVFAGTKV
+371 ALPATGEVYAGTKV

-394 TIYYTLDGSEP
+394 IIYYTIDGTEP
-405 STASEV
+405 TTASEI
-411 YNTAAGIVVNEAMTI
+411 YDAAAGIVVNKAMTI
-426 KAFATATGLNDSGM
+426 KAFATATGLDDSEVAS
-440 TTFNFTIKDAPTH
+440 FNFTVKEEPTV
-453 ISITEARNKEIGQV
+453 ISITEARNKEIGQTV
-467 VTVSGIVTAKLETAT
+467 IVSGIVTAKLETAT

-491 AIAIYPVDSLTA
+491 AIAIYPADSLTA
-503 KVGDRVLVQGKVDE
+503 NVGDRVTVQGQVAE
-517 YSGLKQLTNI
+517 YSGLKQLVNI
-527 SLVGMPV
+527 SLVGVPV
-534 PSTIPEAHIIKSIE
+534 PSTIPEPHIIKSNE
-548 VGEDNESKLVT
+548 VAEDNESKLVT

-575 DDAGTFA
+575 DQVGTFA

-626 DIKASHVGGI
+626 DIKASHVGGV
-636 TAGTKVT
+636 TAGTKVS

-653 YYTLDGSAP
+653 YYTVDGSTP
-662 TTASTKYTG
+662 TNASTKYTE
-671 EIIVNQ
+671 EILVNK
-677 PLTIKAIAV
+677 PMTIKAIAV

-701 MIDTNNATISDI
+701 IIDTKNAKISDI
-713 QGASHLSPYVNLAVN
+713 QGASHTSPYVDLTVN

-741 SFIMQEGETA
+741 SFIMQEVDSA
-751 FDGVKSTAIKVSKS
+751 FDGVKSTAIKVNKS
-765 AHNVV
+765 AHNVA
-770 VGDVIKVS
+770 VGDIIKVS
-778 GNVTEAG
+778 GKVMEEG
-785 GNSRLRDTQIS
+785 GNSRLKDTQIS
-796 ATNIT
+796 AANIT
-801 KTGKAV
+801 KTGTAV
-807 IPEPLVIGED
+807 IPKALVIGED

-824 IDNDGLAIFD
+824 IDNDAFSIFD

-849 RVSFPEARVIGPMY
+849 RVSFPEARVIGPIY

-909 GDRFNEPLIG
+909 GDRFNEALIG

-932 NNVFPNVTKAHLQ
+932 NKVFPEVTKANIQ

-950 LQPVAD
+950 LEPVAD

-965 ENFSNNPDNTSNEK
+965 ENFSNNPANTSNEK
-979 VDRIAATFVNN
+979 VARIASTFVKN

-1024 HAIKAAGG
+1024 NAIKAAGG

-1059 LYNPTRVSLVS
+1059 LYNPTRVSLVT
-1070 GIKGL
+1070 GTKGL
-1075 GNQANTWTADG
+1075 GDQANTWTADG

-1109 EFEFQD
+1109 EFEFQE

-1142 LESVKKRIQLAQAIN
+1142 LESVTKRIQLAQAIN
-1157 DFIDEGLAINPNLN
+1157 DFIDEGLAINPELN
-1171 LIVAGDMNDFEFTPA
+1171 IIVAGDMNDFEFTPA

-1196 NMIDKAPE
+1196 NMVDKAPE

-1211 FQGNNQVLDHILVS
+1211 FQGNNQVLDYILVS
-1225 NHLADV
+1225 NNLADDAK
-1231 TEIDLIHMNANFTE
+1231 IDLIHMNANFTE

-1252 HDPVLVQIDLQ
+1252 HDPVLVQIDLK
-1263 AGKEEIPTPIVPEN
+1263 AGNEEVPTPIIPEN
-1277 VYSFNHYKTGKLI
+1277 VYNFDNYKTGKLI
-1290 VNRPSIS
+1290 MNRESIS
-1297 LTLGEN
+1297 LTLGKN
-1303 TIIKNGIAVFS
+1303 TNIKNGIAVFS
-1314 QYAEFHGEGF
+1314 EYAEFHGEGF
-1324 ANKTVVISPK
+1324 ADKTVTISPK
-1334 KGNAIIDFKGTKIG
+1334 KGNAIIDFKGTQIG
-1348 SIIIEGKNVKEIRN
+1348 KIIIEGKNVKEIRN
-1362 LPAGSTIT
+1362 LPTEANIT
-1370 YTKGASAEE
+1370 YTKGASEEE

>member
-1 MKKYEFNFVSKIALS
+1 MKRYKINFVSKIALS

-47 FDPNSARNNV
+47 FDPTTVKSNV

-63 VGFVKG
+63 VGFAKS

-79 DTNLAIAD
+79 DTNIAIAD

-96 MLYIQLPTS
+96 MLYIQLP
-105 PSSYRANFGLKINPS
+105 SSYRANFGLYTNPS
-120 NLGKKIKITGTL
+120 NLGKKVKITGSL
-132 DKYFGS
+132 EKYFGN

-149 SVGSEPTEPTEP
+149 FVGDDTTEPNPPGTE
-161 TNPSVIEGTIAEARA
+161 VTIAEARA
-176 AVGTDRIVQIQG
+176 VVGTDRTVQIQG
-188 TVTATP
+188 TVTTTP

-202 YVQDES
+202 YVQDET
-208 AGVYVFSNSTEA
+208 AGVYVFSSSAEA

-232 GKTSLFSGEVQFNS
+232 GKTSLYSGEVQFNS
-246 PTIERISSGTA
+246 PTIERISTGTA
-257 PAPQIVNLPID
+257 PAPQTVNLPID
-268 DSIQGKLITLENVKI
+268 DSIQGELITLENVRI
-283 KDLASSGT
+283 KDLAPSGT

-296 FKAADAENNEL
+296 FKAVDAANNEL

-339 SIFNGAYQLKT
+339 SIFNGTYQLKT
-350 LNAESFQLVLNY
+350 LSAESFRLVSNY
-362 EPTEVTNVK
+362 EPTQVGNIK
-371 AFPATGEVFAGTKV
+371 ALPATGEVYAGTKV

-394 TIYYTLDGSEP
+394 TIYYTIDGSKP
-405 STASEV
+405 TTASEV
-411 YNTAAGIVVNEAMTI
+411 YDAATGIVVNEAMTI
-426 KAFATATGLNDSGM
+426 KAFATATGLNDSEVAS
-440 TTFNFTIKDAPTH
+440 FNFTVKEEPTV
-453 ISITEARNKEIGQV
+453 ISITEARNKEIGQTV
-467 VTVSGIVTAKLETAT
+467 IVSGIVTAKLETAT

-491 AIAIYPVDSLTA
+491 AIAIYPADSLA
-503 KVGDRVLVQGKVDE
+503 ANVGDRVTVQGQVAE
-517 YSGLKQLTNI
+517 YSGLKQLMNI
-527 SLVGMPV
+527 SLVGVPV
-534 PSTIPEAHIIKSIE
+534 PSTLPEPHIIKSNE
-548 VGEDNESKLVT
+548 VAEDNESKLVT

-575 DDAGTFA
+575 DEVGTFT

-611 QLLPLRIIE
+611 QLLPIRIIE

-626 DIKASHVGGI
+626 DIKASHVGGV
-636 TAGTKVT
+636 TAGTKVS

-653 YYTLDGSAP
+653 YYTLDGSTP
-662 TTASTKYTG
+662 TAASTKYTE
-671 EIIVNQ
+671 EILVNK
-677 PLTIKAIAV
+677 PMTIKAIAV

-701 MIDTNNATISDI
+701 IIDTKNAKISDI
-713 QGASHLSPYVNLAVN
+713 QGASHTSPYIDLTVN

-741 SFIMQEGETA
+741 SFIMQEVDSA
-751 FDGVKSTAIKVSKS
+751 FDGVKSTAIKVNKS
-765 AHNVV
+765 AHNVA
-770 VGDVIKVS
+770 VGDIIKVS
-778 GNVTEAG
+778 GKVTEEG
-785 GNSRLRDTQIS
+785 GNSRLKDTQIS
-796 ATNIT
+796 AANIT
-801 KTGKAV
+801 KTGKAE
-807 IPEPLVIGED
+807 IPEALVIGED

-824 IDNDGLAIFD
+824 IDNDAFTIFD

-849 RVSFPEARVIGPMY
+849 RVSFPDARVIGPIY

-909 GDRFNEPLIG
+909 GDRFNEALIG

-932 NNVFPNVTKAHLQ
+932 NKVFPEVTKANIQ

-950 LQPVAD
+950 LEPVAD

-965 ENFSNNPDNTSNEK
+965 ENFSNNPANTSNEK
-979 VDRIAATFVNN
+979 VDRIASTFVKN

-1024 HAIKAAGG
+1024 NAIKAAGG

-1059 LYNPTRVSLVS
+1059 LYNPTRVSLVT

-1075 GNQANTWTADG
+1075 GDQANTWTADG

-1109 EFEFQD
+1109 EFEFQE

-1142 LESVKKRIQLAQAIN
+1142 LESVSKRIQLAQAIN
-1157 DFIDEGLAINPNLN
+1157 DFIDEGLALNPDLN
-1171 LIVAGDMNDFEFTPA
+1171 IVVAGDMNDFEFTPA

-1196 NMIDKAPE
+1196 NMVDKAPE

-1225 NHLADV
+1225 NNLADV
-1231 TEIDLIHMNANFTE
+1231 AKIDLVHMNANFTE

-1252 HDPVLVQIDLQ
+1252 HDPVLVQIDLK
-1263 AGKEEIPTPIVPEN
+1263 AGNEEVPTPIIPEN
-1277 VYSFNHYKTGKLI
+1277 VYNFDNYKTGKLI
-1290 VNRPSIS
+1290 MNRESIS
-1297 LTLGEN
+1297 LTLGKN
-1303 TIIKNGIAVFS
+1303 TNIKNGIAVFS
-1314 QYAEFHGEGF
+1314 EYAEFHGEGF
-1324 ANKTVVISPK
+1324 ADKTVTISPK

-1348 SIIIEGKNVKEIRN
+1348 KIVIEGKNVKEIRN
-1362 LPAGSTIT
+1362 LPTEANIT
-1370 YTKGASAEE
+1370 YTKGASEEE